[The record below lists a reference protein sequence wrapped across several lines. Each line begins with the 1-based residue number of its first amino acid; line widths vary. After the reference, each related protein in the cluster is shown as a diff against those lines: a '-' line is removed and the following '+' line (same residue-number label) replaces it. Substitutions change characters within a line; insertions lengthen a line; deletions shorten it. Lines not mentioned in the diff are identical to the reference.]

1 MAEGTIDKLQ
11 IVVTADTKQAETA
24 LEKLQKSL
32 QPLTDLTKKIGD
44 IDGIK
49 RFKKQTSSSSQSMAE
64 ISRLAENVSKGYQK
78 LGTTAGH
85 TAAEFAQLQSRMKEI
100 LPLLKDVHSYSEA
113 FSKAQNLGF
122 DIGEAG
128 RIANAWTKNNPTV
141 ETAKK
146 AKSAFVPLDEWRA
159 THKDTFSENMR
170 ATVEGT
176 LGVAK
181 NLVGAFT
188 QLAGL
193 SAKVAFNLGG
203 KAFESLKKAAASFR
217 QTVKNIAGSLTDR
230 LSKNI
235 KNFSDGFKKMA
246 QSFGRVLKY
255 KAISFVL
262 NQITAAISDGT
273 KNFYEYSR
281 AIGGDF
287 SKNLDNIAT
296 GLLYFKNSVGAAAA
310 PIINVLATAFDALI
324 DKIIEVI
331 NWFNQL
337 ISKLTGAS
345 TWTKAIRQQTTYA
358 EATTQA
364 ADATKRLLAGFD
376 ELNIIGSSSSAR
388 GTGTN
393 VGGMFE
399 EVALP
404 GGNLDFDFSAKNLAK
419 KLNEAIKNLDLTS
432 FTNSLTQKINS
443 ALMAI
448 NDFGRELDL
457 TDLGEGIAA
466 ALNDI
471 ITRINAE
478 DLGAAFAQKL
488 NTITEL
494 IGGFVSSFDWAGLGT
509 QIGTAVNGWF
519 SEINWQAI
527 GTTASD
533 TVKGIITTLDTAIT
547 TTDFSQIGNSFMT
560 MFNAIDWQGIS
571 DGLIQLVG
579 TDLINAA
586 NTLFGSFDW
595 AKAGESLGKAWN
607 AFVTLL
613 SDAIHNINWTGIGT
627 AASDV
632 INSAISTI
640 DWNATAQAISDG
652 VIGALDGLNT
662 ALANVNWQGFGDSI
676 GNFLANIDW
685 IGVFG
690 NLYQVLLNALN
701 GLTTSLAAGAGT
713 LIGNLFS
720 KIGNFF
726 SGGEDKIANKEAKSA
741 GEETTKSWAES
752 LSNAWHNSNLGMTVD
767 NIVNPFITS
776 FKSALG
782 INSPSTVMQE
792 LGEYTNAGLI
802 LGLED
807 NQKIFDTF
815 NNTTDGL
822 LTGISGFKSDLNNS
836 LDGVAY
842 TLGDGINNAGD
853 TATEGF
859 NSILRSANDF
869 AAEMAKI
876 TVTPQGDITKGISF
890 VSTYAGSINF
900 GRTSAII
907 SGIQNSTAR
916 SVANAVPQTNVNGNN
931 SEIVTELQK
940 LRKSVED
947 KESNVVIQPSAALG
961 RVNKRSE
968 ALLRTIIGD

>member
-32 QPLTDLTKKIGD
+32 QPLADLTKKIGD
-44 IDGIK
+44 IGGI
-49 RFKKQTSSSSQSMAE
+49 RALKKQTSSTSQSMAE
-64 ISRLAENVSKGYQK
+64 ISRLAENAAKGYQK
-78 LGTTAGH
+78 LGATAGH

-128 RIANAWTKNNPTV
+128 RIASAWSKSSPTV

-170 ATVEGT
+170 TAVEAT
-176 LGVAK
+176 LGIAK

-203 KAFESLKKAAASFR
+203 KAFETLKKAAASFR
-217 QTVKNIAGSLTDR
+217 QTIKNIAGSLTDR

-235 KNFSDGFKKMA
+235 KGFSDGFKKLA
-246 QSFGRVLKY
+246 LSFGRVLKF
-255 KAISFVL
+255 KVISFVL
-262 NQITAAISDGT
+262 NQISAAIKDGS
-273 KNFYEYSR
+273 KAFYEYSR

-310 PIINVLATAFDALI
+310 PIVNVIVPAFDALI
-324 DKIIEVI
+324 DKVVEAV

-376 ELNIIGSSSSAR
+376 ELNIIGSSS

-443 ALMAI
+443 ALTAI

-471 ITRINAE
+471 ISGINAE

-488 NTITEL
+488 NKITEL

-519 SEINWQAI
+519 SEINWQAV

-533 TVKGIITTLDTAIT
+533 TVKGVITALDTAIT
-547 TTDFSQIGNSFMT
+547 TTDFSQIGNSFKA
-560 MFNAIDWQGIS
+560 MFSAIDWQGIS

-586 NTLFGSFDW
+586 NTLFGSFEW
-595 AKAGESLGKAWN
+595 AKAGAAVGKAWN
-607 AFVTLL
+607 DFVSLL
-613 SDAIHNINWTGIGT
+613 SDTIHNINWTGVATAT
-627 AASDV
+627 AAV

-640 DWNATAQAISDG
+640 DWNATAKALSDG
-652 VIGALDGLNT
+652 VISALDGLNT
-662 ALANVNWQGFGDSI
+662 ALENVDWKAFGDSVA
-676 GNFLANIDW
+676 NFLCGVDW

-690 NLYQVLLNALN
+690 KLLEVMTNALN
-701 GLTTSLAAGAGT
+701 GLTSGLSRA
-713 LIGNLFS
+713 IGNIIASIFTGS
-720 KIGNFF
+720 
-726 SGGEDKIANKEAKSA
+726 SGGEDIQ
-741 GEETTKSWAES
+741 GEMSD
-752 LSNAWHNSNLGMTVD
+752 LGSDTSK
-767 NIVNPFITS
+767 S
-776 FKSALG
+776 FKDGLEMFWKNTPIGGFVEGIVKPLVGGFKDKLG
-782 INSPSTVMQE
+782 INSPSTVME
-792 LGEYTNAGLI
+792 EIGEYTNAGLV

-807 NQKIFDTF
+807 NQKIFDAF

-836 LDGVAY
+836 LDGVTY
-842 TLGDGINNAGD
+842 TLRDGIDNAGV
-853 TATEGF
+853 AAAEGF
-859 NSILRSANDF
+859 NAILRSANDF

-876 TVTPQGDITKGISF
+876 TVTPQGDITKGITF
-890 VSTYAGSINF
+890 TSTYAGSINF

-907 SGIQNSTAR
+907 SGIQNGTAR

-940 LRKSVED
+940 LRKTVED
-947 KESNVVIQPSAALG
+947 KENSVVIQPSAALG

>member
-32 QPLTDLTKKIGD
+32 QPLADLAKKIGD
-44 IDGIK
+44 IGGIK
-49 RFKKQTSSSSQSMAE
+49 ELKKQTSSSSQSMAE
-64 ISRLAENVSKGYQK
+64 ISRLAENAAKGYQR
-78 LGTTAGH
+78 LGATAGH

-146 AKSAFVPLDEWRA
+146 AKSAFVPLDEWRS

-170 ATVEGT
+170 TAVEGT
-176 LGVAK
+176 LGIAK

-203 KAFESLKKAAASFR
+203 KAFETLKKAAASFR
-217 QTVKNIAGSLTDR
+217 QTIKNIAGSLTDR

-235 KNFSDGFKKMA
+235 KGFSDGFKKLA
-246 QSFGRVLKY
+246 LSFGRVLKF
-255 KAISFVL
+255 KTIAFVL
-262 NQITAAISDGT
+262 NQISAAVKDGT
-273 KNFYEYSR
+273 KTFYEYSR

-296 GLLYFKNSVGAAAA
+296 GLLYFKNSVGAAVA
-310 PIINVLATAFDALI
+310 PIVNALAPAFDILI
-324 DKIIEVI
+324 DKVVEAV

-376 ELNIIGSSSSAR
+376 ELNIIGSSSK

-399 EVALP
+399 EVALT

-443 ALMAI
+443 ALTAI
-448 NDFGRELDL
+448 NDFGRELNL
-457 TDLGEGIAA
+457 TDLGEGIAV

-471 ITRINAE
+471 VNGINAE

-494 IGGFVSSFDWAGLGT
+494 IGGFVSSFDWAGMGT

-519 SEINWQAI
+519 SEINWQAV
-527 GTTASD
+527 GTTASG
-533 TVKGIITTLDTAIT
+533 TVRGVITALDTAIT
-547 TTDFSQIGNSFMT
+547 TTDFSQIGNSFEV
-560 MFNAIDWQGIS
+560 MFSAIDWQGIS

-586 NTLFGSFDW
+586 NTLFSSFEW
-595 AKAGESLGKAWN
+595 AKAGEAIGKTWNSL
-607 AFVTLL
+607 VTLL
-613 SDAIHNINWTGIGT
+613 SDTIHNINWTGVAT
-627 AASDV
+627 AAAAV

-640 DWNATAQAISDG
+640 DWNATAKALSDG
-652 VIGALDGLNT
+652 VISALDGLNT
-662 ALANVNWQGFGDSI
+662 ALENVDWKAFGDSVA
-676 GNFLANIDW
+676 NFLCGVDW

-690 NLYQVLLNALN
+690 KLLEVMTNSLN
-701 GLTTSLAAGAGT
+701 GLASGLSRAIGSTVAGIFTG
-713 LIGNLFS
+713 S
-720 KIGNFF
+720 
-726 SGGEDKIANKEAKSA
+726 SGGEDIQ
-741 GEETTKSWAES
+741 GEMSDIGNNTSK
-752 LSNAWHNSNLGMTVD
+752 
-767 NIVNPFITS
+767 S
-776 FKSALG
+776 FKDGLETYWKNTPIGGFIEGVVKPLVGGFKDRLG

-792 LGEYTNAGLI
+792 LGEYTNAGFV

-836 LDGVAY
+836 LDGVTY
-842 TLGDGINNAGD
+842 TLRDGINNAGD
-853 TATEGF
+853 TAAAGF

-876 TVTPQGDITKGISF
+876 TVTPQGDITKGITF
-890 VSTYAGSINF
+890 TSTYAGSINF

-916 SVANAVPQTNVNGNN
+916 SVSNAVPQTNVNGNN

-940 LRKSVED
+940 LRKTVED

>member
-32 QPLTDLTKKIGD
+32 QPLADLTKKIGD
-44 IDGIK
+44 IDVIK
-49 RFKKQTSSSSQSMAE
+49 GFKKQTSSSSQSMAE
-64 ISRLAENVSKGYQK
+64 ISRLAENAAKGYQK

-100 LPLLKDVHSYSEA
+100 LPLLKDVHSYSGV
-113 FSKAQNLGF
+113 FYKAQNLGF
-122 DIGEAG
+122 DVGEAG
-128 RIANAWTKNNPTV
+128 RIANAWTKSNPAV

-146 AKSAFVPLDEWRA
+146 AKSAFVPLDEWRS

-170 ATVEGT
+170 TAVEGT

-203 KAFESLKKAAASFR
+203 KAFETLKKAAASFR
-217 QTVKNIAGSLTDR
+217 QTIKNIAGSLTDR

-262 NQITAAISDGT
+262 NQISAALKDGT
-273 KNFYEYSR
+273 KSFYEYSR

-296 GLLYFKNSVGAAAA
+296 GLLYFKNSVGAAVA
-310 PIINVLATAFDALI
+310 PIVNALVPAFDIII
-324 DKIIEVI
+324 DKVVEAV

-376 ELNIIGSSSSAR
+376 ELNIIGSSSSK
-388 GTGTN
+388 GIGTN
-393 VGGMFE
+393 VGGMFQE
-399 EVALP
+399 LSLP

-432 FTNSLTQKINS
+432 FTNSLTQMIN
-443 ALMAI
+443 AVLMTI

-471 ITRINAE
+471 VNGINAE
-478 DLGAAFAQKL
+478 DLGSAFAQKL

-509 QIGTAVNGWF
+509 KIGTAVSGWF
-519 SEINWQAI
+519 SEINWQAV
-527 GTTASD
+527 GVAASGA
-533 TVKGIITTLDTAIT
+533 VMGVITTLDAAIT
-547 TTDFSQIGNSFMT
+547 TTDFSQIGSSFRA
-560 MFNAIDWQGIS
+560 MFSAIDWQGIS

-586 NTLFGSFDW
+586 NTLFGSFEW
-595 AKAGESLGKAWN
+595 AKAGEAIGKAWN
-607 AFVTLL
+607 SLVTLL
-613 SDAIHNINWTGIGT
+613 SDTIHNINWTGIGT
-627 AASDV
+627 AAAAV

-685 IGVFG
+685 TGVFG

-720 KIGNFF
+720 KIGNLF

-782 INSPSTVMQE
+782 INSPSTVME
-792 LGEYTNAGLI
+792 EIGEYTNAGLV

-807 NQKIFDTF
+807 NQKVFDAF
-815 NNTTDGL
+815 NNTADGL

-836 LDGVAY
+836 LDGVTY
-842 TLGDGINNAGD
+842 TLRDGINDAGD
-853 TATEGF
+853 TAAAGF

-876 TVTPQGDITKGISF
+876 TVTPQGDITKGITF
-890 VSTYAGSINF
+890 TSTYAGSINF

-916 SVANAVPQTNVNGNN
+916 SVANAVPQTNANGNN
-931 SEIVTELQK
+931 SEIVTELKK

>member
-32 QPLTDLTKKIGD
+32 QPLADLTKKIGD
-44 IDGIK
+44 IGGIK
-49 RFKKQTSSSSQSMAE
+49 ELKKQTSGSSQSMAE

-78 LGTTAGH
+78 LGAAAGH

-146 AKSAFVPLDEWRA
+146 AKSAFVPLDEWRS
-159 THKDTFSENMR
+159 THKDTFSENMKT
-170 ATVEGT
+170 AIQGT
-176 LGVAK
+176 LGIAK

-203 KAFESLKKAAASFR
+203 KAFETLKKAAASFR
-217 QTVKNIAGSLTDR
+217 QTIKNIAGSLTDR

-235 KNFSDGFKKMA
+235 KGFSDGFKKLA
-246 QSFGRVLKY
+246 LSFGRVLKY

-262 NQITAAISDGT
+262 NQISAAIKDGT

-310 PIINVLATAFDALI
+310 PIVNVLVPVFDTII
-324 DKIIEVI
+324 DKVVEAV

-376 ELNIIGSSSSAR
+376 ELNIIGSGSKE
-388 GTGTN
+388 TGTN

-443 ALMAI
+443 ALTAI

-457 TDLGEGIAA
+457 TDLGEGIAVS
-466 ALNDI
+466 LNDI
-471 ITRINAE
+471 VNGINAE
-478 DLGAAFAQKL
+478 DLGTAFAQKL

-494 IGGFVSSFDWAGLGT
+494 IGGFVSSFDWAGMGT

-519 SEINWQAI
+519 SEINWQAV

-533 TVKGIITTLDTAIT
+533 TVKGVITALDAAIT
-547 TTDFSQIGNSFMT
+547 TTDFSQIGNSFKA
-560 MFNAIDWQGIS
+560 MFSAIDWQGIS

-586 NTLFGSFDW
+586 NTLFGSFEW
-595 AKAGESLGKAWN
+595 AKAGESIGKAWN
-607 AFVTLL
+607 ALVTLL
-613 SDAIHNINWTGIGT
+613 SDTIHNINWTGIGT
-627 AASDV
+627 AAAAV

-640 DWNATAQAISDG
+640 DWNATAKALSDG
-652 VIGALDGLNT
+652 VISALDGLNT
-662 ALANVNWQGFGDSI
+662 ALENVDWKAFGDSVA
-676 GNFLANIDW
+676 NFLCGVDWLNI
-685 IGVFG
+685 FG
-690 NLYQVLLNALN
+690 KLLAVMTNALN
-701 GLTTSLAAGAGT
+701 GLASGLSRA
-713 LIGNLFS
+713 IGNIIASIFTGS
-720 KIGNFF
+720 
-726 SGGEDKIANKEAKSA
+726 SGGEDIQ
-741 GEETTKSWAES
+741 GEMSD
-752 LSNAWHNSNLGMTVD
+752 LGSDTSK
-767 NIVNPFITS
+767 S
-776 FKSALG
+776 FKDGLEMFWKNSPIGGFVEGIVKPLIGGFEDKLG
-782 INSPSTVMQE
+782 INSPSTVME
-792 LGEYTNAGLI
+792 EIGEYTNAGLV

-836 LDGVAY
+836 LDGVTY
-842 TLGDGINNAGD
+842 TLRDGINNAGD

-876 TVTPQGDITKGISF
+876 TVTPRGDIATGISF
-890 VSTYAGSINF
+890 TSTYAGSINF

-968 ALLRTIIGD
+968 ALLRTIMGD

>member
-32 QPLTDLTKKIGD
+32 QPLADLTKKIGD
-44 IDGIK
+44 IDSIK
-49 RFKKQTSSSSQSMAE
+49 ALKKQTSNTSQSMVE
-64 ISRLAENVSKGYQK
+64 ISRLAENAAKSYKK

-100 LPLLKDVHSYSEA
+100 LPLLKDVHSYSDA
-113 FSKAQNLGF
+113 FSKAQDLGF

-128 RIANAWTKNNPTV
+128 RIASAWVKNNPTV

-146 AKSAFVPLDEWRA
+146 AKSAFVPLDEWRS

-170 ATVEGT
+170 TAVGDT
-176 LGVAK
+176 LGIAK

-203 KAFESLKKAAASFR
+203 KAFETLKKAAASFR
-217 QTVKNIAGSLTDR
+217 QTIKNIAGSLTDR

-235 KNFSDGFKKMA
+235 KGFSDGFKKLA

-255 KAISFVL
+255 KVVSFIL
-262 NQITAAISDGT
+262 NQISAAIKVGT
-273 KNFYEYSR
+273 KSFYEYSR

-296 GLLYFKNSVGAAAA
+296 GLLYFKNSVGAAVA
-310 PIINVLATAFDALI
+310 PIVNVITPAIDVLI
-324 DKIIEVI
+324 DKVVEAV

-376 ELNIIGSSSSAR
+376 ELNIIGTSSNSKA
-388 GTGTN
+388 TGTN
-393 VGGMFE
+393 VGGVFE
-399 EVALP
+399 EVALS

-432 FTNSLTQKINS
+432 FTNSLTQKINT
-443 ALMAI
+443 ALKAI
-448 NDFGRELDL
+448 IDFGRELDL
-457 TDLGEGIAA
+457 TDLGEGVAA
-466 ALNDI
+466 SLNDVI
-471 ITRINAE
+471 SGINAE
-478 DLGAAFAQKL
+478 DLGAAFAQKF

-509 QIGTAVNGWF
+509 KIGTAVNGWF
-519 SEINWQAI
+519 SEINWQAV
-527 GTTASD
+527 GAAASD
-533 TVKGIITTLDTAIT
+533 TAAGVITTLDAAIT
-547 TTDFSQIGNSFMT
+547 TTDFSQIGSAFVA
-560 MFNAIDWQGIS
+560 MFSAIDWQGIS

-586 NTLFGSFDW
+586 NTLFGTFSW

-607 AFVTLL
+607 ALAALL
-613 SDAIHNINWTGIGT
+613 TDMIHNINWTGIAT
-627 AASDV
+627 AAADV

-640 DWNATAQAISDG
+640 DWNATAKALSDG
-652 VIGALDGLNT
+652 VISALSGLNT
-662 ALANVNWQGFGDSI
+662 ALANVDWEAFGDSVAD
-676 GNFLANIDW
+676 FLCGIDW
-685 IGVFG
+685 VGVF
-690 NLYQVLLNALN
+690 NELLGVMTNSLN
-701 GLTTSLAAGAGT
+701 GLASGLSRAIGSTVAGIFTG
-713 LIGNLFS
+713 S
-720 KIGNFF
+720 
-726 SGGEDKIANKEAKSA
+726 SGGEDIQ
-741 GEETTKSWAES
+741 GE
-752 LSNAWHNSNLGMTVD
+752 MTD
-767 NIVNPFITS
+767 IGNNTSKS
-776 FKSALG
+776 FKDGLETYWENTPIGGFIEGVVKPLVGGFKDRLG
-782 INSPSTVMQE
+782 INSPSTVME
-792 LGEYTNAGLI
+792 EIGEYTNAGLV

-807 NQKIFDTF
+807 NQKIFAAFSD
-815 NNTTDGL
+815 TTDGL

-836 LDGVAY
+836 LDGVTY
-842 TLGDGINNAGD
+842 TLRDGINNAGD
-853 TATEGF
+853 VAAAGF
-859 NSILRSANDF
+859 NAILRSANDF

-876 TVTPQGDITKGISF
+876 TVTPQGDITKGITF
-890 VSTYAGSINF
+890 TSTYAGSINF

-916 SVANAVPQTNVNGNN
+916 SVSNAVPQTNANGNN

-940 LRKSVED
+940 LRKTVED

>member
-32 QPLTDLTKKIGD
+32 QPLADLTKKIGD
-44 IDGIK
+44 IGGIK
-49 RFKKQTSSSSQSMAE
+49 ELKKQTSSSSQSMAE

-78 LGTTAGH
+78 LGTAAGH

-128 RIANAWTKNNPTV
+128 RIASAWSKSSPTV

-146 AKSAFVPLDEWRA
+146 AKSAFVPLDEWRK

-170 ATVEGT
+170 TAVEGT
-176 LGVAK
+176 LGIAK

-203 KAFESLKKAAASFR
+203 KAFETLKKAAASFR
-217 QTVKNIAGSLTDR
+217 QTIKNIAGSLTDR

-235 KNFSDGFKKMA
+235 KGFSDGFKKLA
-246 QSFGRVLKY
+246 LSFGRVLKF
-255 KAISFVL
+255 KTIAFVL
-262 NQITAAISDGT
+262 NQISAAVKDGT
-273 KNFYEYSR
+273 KTFYEYSR

-296 GLLYFKNSVGAAAA
+296 GLLYFKNSVGAAVA
-310 PIINVLATAFDALI
+310 PIVNALAPAFDILI
-324 DKIIEVI
+324 DKVVEAV

-376 ELNIIGSSSSAR
+376 ELNIIGSSAR
-388 GTGTN
+388 ETGTN

-399 EVALP
+399 EVSLP

-478 DLGAAFAQKL
+478 DLGAAFAQKF

-509 QIGTAVNGWF
+509 QIGLSINGWF
-519 SEINWQAI
+519 SEINWQAV
-527 GTTASD
+527 GTAASGAVMGVITA
-533 TVKGIITTLDTAIT
+533 LDTAIT
-547 TTDFSQIGNSFMT
+547 TTDFSQIGNSFKA
-560 MFNAIDWQGIS
+560 MFSAIDWQGIS

-586 NTLFGSFDW
+586 NTLFGSFEW
-595 AKAGESLGKAWN
+595 AKAGEAIGKTWN
-607 AFVTLL
+607 ALVTLL
-613 SDAIHNINWTGIGT
+613 SDTIHNINWTGVAT
-627 AASDV
+627 AAAAV

-640 DWNATAQAISDG
+640 DWNATAKALSDG
-652 VIGALDGLNT
+652 VISALSGLNT
-662 ALANVNWQGFGDSI
+662 ALANVDWEAFGDSVAD
-676 GNFLANIDW
+676 FLCGIDW
-685 IGVFG
+685 LGVFG
-690 NLYQVLLNALN
+690 ELLGVMTNSLNVLAS
-701 GLTTSLAAGAGT
+701 GLSRAIGSTVAGIFTG
-713 LIGNLFS
+713 S
-720 KIGNFF
+720 
-726 SGGEDKIANKEAKSA
+726 SGGEDIQ
-741 GEETTKSWAES
+741 GEMSDIGNNTSK
-752 LSNAWHNSNLGMTVD
+752 
-767 NIVNPFITS
+767 S
-776 FKSALG
+776 FKDGLETYWKNTPIGGFIEGVVKPLVGGFKDRLG

-792 LGEYTNAGLI
+792 LGEYTNAGFV

-836 LDGVAY
+836 LDGVTY
-842 TLGDGINNAGD
+842 TLRDGINHAGVA
-853 TATEGF
+853 ATEEF
-859 NSILRSANDF
+859 NAILRSANDF

-876 TVTPQGDITKGISF
+876 TVTPQGDITKGITF
-890 VSTYAGSINF
+890 TSTYAGSINF

-907 SGIQNSTAR
+907 SGIQNGTAR

-940 LRKSVED
+940 LRKTVED
-947 KESNVVIQPSAALG
+947 KENSVVIQPSAALG

>member
-32 QPLTDLTKKIGD
+32 QPLADLTKKIGD
-44 IDGIK
+44 IDVIK
-49 RFKKQTSSSSQSMAE
+49 GFKKQTSSTSQGMAE
-64 ISRLAENVSKGYQK
+64 ISRLAENAAKGYQK
-78 LGTTAGH
+78 LGATAGH

-100 LPLLKDVHSYSEA
+100 LPLLKDVHSYSDA
-113 FSKAQNLGF
+113 FSKAQDLGF

-128 RIANAWTKNNPTV
+128 RIANAWTKSNPAV

-146 AKSAFVPLDEWRA
+146 AKSAFVPLDEWRS
-159 THKDTFSENMR
+159 THRDTFSEGMR
-170 ATVEGT
+170 TAVEGT
-176 LGVAK
+176 LGIAK

-203 KAFESLKKAAASFR
+203 KAFETFKKAAASFR
-217 QTVKNIAGSLTDR
+217 QTIKNIAGSLTDR
-230 LSKNI
+230 LSKNV
-235 KNFSDGFKKMA
+235 KGFSGNFKKLA

-255 KAISFVL
+255 KAVSFVL
-262 NQITAAISDGT
+262 NQISAAIKDGT
-273 KNFYEYSR
+273 KVFYEYSR

-296 GLLYFKNSVGAAAA
+296 GLLYFKNSVGAAVA
-310 PIINVLATAFDALI
+310 PIVNVLVPAFDALI
-324 DKIIEVI
+324 DKVVEVI

-376 ELNIIGSSSSAR
+376 ELNIIGTSSSSK

-399 EVALP
+399 EVALT

-432 FTNSLTQKINS
+432 FTNSLTQKINT
-443 ALMAI
+443 ALTAI

-457 TDLGEGIAA
+457 TDLGKKVAMS
-466 ALNDI
+466 LNDI
-471 ITRINAE
+471 VNGINAE
-478 DLGAAFAQKL
+478 DLGTAFAQKL

-509 QIGTAVNGWF
+509 RIGISISGWF
-519 SEINWQAI
+519 SEINWQAV
-527 GTTASD
+527 GVAASGA
-533 TVKGIITTLDTAIT
+533 VMGVITTLDTAIT
-547 TTDFSQIGNSFMT
+547 TTDFSQIGSSFKA
-560 MFNAIDWQGIS
+560 MFSAIDWQGIS

-586 NTLFGSFDW
+586 NTLFGTFSW
-595 AKAGESLGKAWN
+595 AKAGESLGKTWN
-607 AFVTLL
+607 AFITLM
-613 SDAIHNINWTGIGT
+613 SDTIHNINWTGIAT
-627 AASDV
+627 SAADV

-640 DWNATAQAISDG
+640 DWNATAKALSDG
-652 VIGALDGLNT
+652 VISALSGLNT
-662 ALANVNWQGFGDSI
+662 ALANVDWEAFGDSVAD
-676 GNFLANIDW
+676 FLCGIDW
-685 IGVFG
+685 VGVF
-690 NLYQVLLNALN
+690 NELLGVMTNSLN
-701 GLTTSLAAGAGT
+701 GLASGLSRAIGSTVAGIFTG
-713 LIGNLFS
+713 S
-720 KIGNFF
+720 
-726 SGGEDKIANKEAKSA
+726 SGGEDIQ
-741 GEETTKSWAES
+741 GE
-752 LSNAWHNSNLGMTVD
+752 MTD
-767 NIVNPFITS
+767 IGNNTSKS
-776 FKSALG
+776 FKDGLETYWKNTPIGGFIEGVVKPLVGGFKDRLG
-782 INSPSTVMQE
+782 INSPSTVME
-792 LGEYTNAGLI
+792 EIGEYTNAGLV

-836 LDGVAY
+836 LDGVTY
-842 TLGDGINNAGD
+842 TLRDGINNAGD
-853 TATEGF
+853 TAAAGF
-859 NSILRSANDF
+859 NAILRSANNF
-869 AAEMAKI
+869 AMEMAKI

-940 LRKSVED
+940 LRKTVED

>member
-32 QPLTDLTKKIGD
+32 QPFADFAKKMSNVG
-44 IDGIK
+44 GIK
-49 RFKKQTSSSSQSMAE
+49 ELKKQTSSTSQSMAE
-64 ISRLAENVSKGYQK
+64 ISRLAENAAKSYKK

-100 LPLLKDVHSYSEA
+100 LPLLKDVHSYSDA
-113 FSKAQNLGF
+113 FSKAQDLGF

-128 RIANAWTKNNPTV
+128 RIANVWSKNNPTV

-146 AKSAFVPLDEWRA
+146 AKSAFVPLDEWRS
-159 THKDTFSENMR
+159 THRDTFSEGMR
-170 ATVEGT
+170 TAVEDT

-203 KAFESLKKAAASFR
+203 KAFETFKKAAASFR

-246 QSFGRVLKY
+246 QSFGRVLKF
-255 KAISFVL
+255 KVVSFIL
-262 NQITAAISDGT
+262 NQISAAIEDGV
-273 KNFYEYSR
+273 KSFYEYSR

-310 PIINVLATAFDALI
+310 PIINVLATAFDVLI

-376 ELNIIGSSSSAR
+376 ELNIIGSSSR
-388 GTGTN
+388 TGTN
-393 VGGMFE
+393 AGSMFE

-443 ALMAI
+443 ALMAV

-457 TDLGEGIAA
+457 TDLGEGIAVS
-466 ALNDI
+466 LNDI
-471 ITRINAE
+471 VNGINAE

-494 IGGFVSSFDWAGLGT
+494 IGGFVSSFDWAGMGT
-509 QIGTAVNGWF
+509 QIGTAINGWF
-519 SEINWQAI
+519 SEINWQAVGAAASGAVRGVI
-527 GTTASD
+527 TA
-533 TVKGIITTLDTAIT
+533 LDTAIT
-547 TTDFSQIGNSFMT
+547 TTDFSQIGSSFEA
-560 MFNAIDWQGIS
+560 MFSAIDWQGIS

-595 AKAGESLGKAWN
+595 AKAGEAIGKAWN
-607 AFVTLL
+607 ALAALL
-613 SDAIHNINWTGIGT
+613 TDTIHNINWTGIAT
-627 AASDV
+627 SAADV

-640 DWNATAQAISDG
+640 DWNATAKALSDG
-652 VIGALDGLNT
+652 VISALSGLNT
-662 ALANVNWQGFGDSI
+662 ALANVDWEAFGDSVAD
-676 GNFLANIDW
+676 FLCGIDW
-685 IGVFG
+685 VGVF
-690 NLYQVLLNALN
+690 NELLGVMTNSLN
-701 GLTTSLAAGAGT
+701 GLASGLSRAIGSTVAGIFTG
-713 LIGNLFS
+713 S
-720 KIGNFF
+720 
-726 SGGEDKIANKEAKSA
+726 SGGEDIQGEMTDVGNNTSA
-741 GEETTKSWAES
+741 AFKDGLETYWKNTPI
-752 LSNAWHNSNLGMTVD
+752 GG
-767 NIVNPFITS
+767 FIEGVVKPLVGG
-776 FKSALG
+776 FKDRLG
-782 INSPSTVMQE
+782 INSPSTVME
-792 LGEYTNAGLI
+792 EIGEYTNAGLV

-807 NQKIFDTF
+807 NQKVFDTF

-836 LDGVAY
+836 LDGVTY
-842 TLGDGINNAGD
+842 TLRDSINDAGD
-853 TATEGF
+853 TAAAGF

-876 TVTPQGDITKGISF
+876 TVTPQGDITKGITF
-890 VSTYAGSINF
+890 TSTYAGNINF

-931 SEIVTELQK
+931 SEIVAELQK

>member
-32 QPLTDLTKKIGD
+32 QPLADFAKKMSDIG
-44 IDGIK
+44 GIK
-49 RFKKQTSSSSQSMAE
+49 ELKKQTSSTSQSMAE
-64 ISRLAENVSKGYQK
+64 ISRLAENAAKGYQK
-78 LGTTAGH
+78 LGTTTGH
-85 TAAEFAQLQSRMKEI
+85 TAAEFAKLQSRMKEI

-122 DIGEAG
+122 DVGEAG
-128 RIANAWTKNNPTV
+128 RIANAWTKSNPAV

-146 AKSAFVPLDEWRA
+146 AKSAFVPLDEWRS
-159 THKDTFSENMR
+159 THRDTFSEGMR
-170 ATVEGT
+170 TAVEGT

-193 SAKVAFNLGG
+193 SAKVALNLGG

-246 QSFGRVLKY
+246 QSFGRVLKF
-255 KAISFVL
+255 KVISFVL

-287 SKNLDNIAT
+287 SKNLDSIAT

-310 PIINVLATAFDALI
+310 PIVNALAPAFDILI
-324 DKIIEVI
+324 DKVAEAV

-376 ELNIIGSSSSAR
+376 ELNIIGSSSK

-393 VGGMFE
+393 VGGMFD
-399 EVALP
+399 EVTLP

-443 ALMAI
+443 ALTAI

-457 TDLGEGIAA
+457 TDLGEGIAVS
-466 ALNDI
+466 LNDI
-471 ITRINAE
+471 VNGINAE
-478 DLGAAFAQKL
+478 DLGTAFAQKL

-509 QIGTAVNGWF
+509 QIGIAVNGWF

-533 TVKGIITTLDTAIT
+533 TVKGIITTLDAAIT
-547 TTDFSQIGNSFMT
+547 TTDFSQIGSSFKA

-586 NTLFGSFDW
+586 NTLFGSFEW
-595 AKAGESLGKAWN
+595 AKAVEAIGKAWN
-607 AFVTLL
+607 ALATFITLT
-613 SDAIHNINWTGIGT
+613 IHNINWTGIGT
-627 AASDV
+627 AAADV

-640 DWNATAQAISDG
+640 DWNATAKALSDG
-652 VIGALDGLNT
+652 VISALSGLNT
-662 ALANVNWQGFGDSI
+662 ALANVDWEAFGDSVAD
-676 GNFLANIDW
+676 FLYGIDW
-685 IGVFG
+685 VGVF
-690 NLYQVLLNALN
+690 NELLGVMTNSLN
-701 GLTTSLAAGAGT
+701 GLASGLSRAIGSTVAGIFTG
-713 LIGNLFS
+713 S
-720 KIGNFF
+720 
-726 SGGEDKIANKEAKSA
+726 SGGEDIQ
-741 GEETTKSWAES
+741 GE
-752 LSNAWHNSNLGMTVD
+752 MTD
-767 NIVNPFITS
+767 IGNNTSKS
-776 FKSALG
+776 FKDGLETYWKNTPIGGFIEGVVKPLVGGFKDRLG
-782 INSPSTVMQE
+782 INSPSTVME
-792 LGEYTNAGLI
+792 EIGEYTNAGLV

-836 LDGVAY
+836 LDGVTY
-842 TLGDGINNAGD
+842 TLRDGINN
-853 TATEGF
+853 TADAAAAGF
-859 NSILRSANDF
+859 NRILRSANDF

-876 TVTPQGDITKGISF
+876 TVTPQGDITKGITF
-890 VSTYAGSINF
+890 TSTYAGSINF

-907 SGIQNSTAR
+907 SGIQNGTAR

-931 SEIVTELQK
+931 SDIVTELQK

-947 KESNVVIQPSAALG
+947 KENTVVIQPSAALG

>member
-32 QPLTDLTKKIGD
+32 QPLADFAKKMSDIG
-44 IDGIK
+44 GIK
-49 RFKKQTSSSSQSMAE
+49 ELKKQTSSTSQSMAE
-64 ISRLAENVSKGYQK
+64 ISRLAENAAKGYQK

-100 LPLLKDVHSYSEA
+100 LPLLKDVHSYSDA
-113 FSKAQNLGF
+113 FSKAQDLGF

-128 RIANAWTKNNPTV
+128 RIANAWTKSNPTV

-146 AKSAFVPLDEWRA
+146 AKSAFVPLDEWRS

-170 ATVEGT
+170 TAVEGT

-246 QSFGRVLKY
+246 QSFGRVLKF
-255 KAISFVL
+255 KVVSFIL
-262 NQITAAISDGT
+262 NQITAAIEGGV

-310 PIINVLATAFDALI
+310 PIVNTIVPALDILI
-324 DKIIEVI
+324 DKIVETV

-376 ELNIIGSSSSAR
+376 ELNIIGSSSK

-443 ALMAI
+443 ALTAI

-457 TDLGEGIAA
+457 TDLGEKVAVS
-466 ALNDI
+466 LNDI
-471 ITRINAE
+471 VNGINAE

-494 IGGFVSSFDWAGLGT
+494 IGGFVSSFDWAGMGT
-509 QIGTAVNGWF
+509 QIGLSINGWF
-519 SEINWQAI
+519 GEINWQAV

-533 TVKGIITTLDTAIT
+533 TVKGVITTLDAAIT
-547 TTDFSQIGNSFMT
+547 TTDFSQIGSSFKA
-560 MFNAIDWQGIS
+560 MFSAIDWQGIS

-579 TDLINAA
+579 ESIVNAA
-586 NTLFGSFDW
+586 NTLFGSFEW
-595 AKAGESLGKAWN
+595 AKAGETVGKAWN
-607 AFVTLL
+607 SLVTLL
-613 SDAIHNINWTGIGT
+613 SDTIHNINWTGIGT
-627 AASDV
+627 AVAGV
-632 INSAISTI
+632 VNSAISTI
-640 DWNATAQAISDG
+640 DWNATAKALSDG
-652 VIGALDGLNT
+652 IISALDGLNT
-662 ALANVNWQGFGDSI
+662 ALENVDWKAFGDSVA
-676 GNFLANIDW
+676 NFLCGVDW
-685 IGVFG
+685 IGVFSK
-690 NLYQVLLNALN
+690 LIEVMTNALN
-701 GLTTSLAAGAGT
+701 GLTSGLSRA
-713 LIGNLFS
+713 IGNIIASIFTGS
-720 KIGNFF
+720 
-726 SGGEDKIANKEAKSA
+726 SGGEDIQ
-741 GEETTKSWAES
+741 GEMSDIGNNTSK
-752 LSNAWHNSNLGMTVD
+752 
-767 NIVNPFITS
+767 S
-776 FKSALG
+776 FKDGLEMYWKNTPIGGFIEGIVKPLVGGFEDKLG
-782 INSPSTVMQE
+782 INSPSTVME
-792 LGEYTNAGLI
+792 EIGEYTNAGLV

-815 NNTTDGL
+815 CNTTDGL

-836 LDGVAY
+836 LDGVTY
-842 TLGDGINNAGD
+842 TLRDGINNAGD

-859 NSILRSANDF
+859 NAILRSANDF

-876 TVTPQGDITKGISF
+876 TVTPQGDITKGITF
-890 VSTYAGSINF
+890 TSTYAGSINF

-940 LRKSVED
+940 LRKTVED
-947 KESNVVIQPSAALG
+947 KENSVVIQPSAALG

-968 ALLRTIIGD
+968 ALLRTITGD

>member
-32 QPLTDLTKKIGD
+32 QPLADFAKKMSDIG
-44 IDGIK
+44 GIK
-49 RFKKQTSSSSQSMAE
+49 ELKKQTSSTSQSMAE
-64 ISRLAENVSKGYQK
+64 ISRLAENAAKGYQK
-78 LGTTAGH
+78 LGTTTGH
-85 TAAEFAQLQSRMKEI
+85 TAAEFAKLQSRMKEI

-122 DIGEAG
+122 DVGEAG
-128 RIANAWTKNNPTV
+128 RIANAWTKSNPAV

-146 AKSAFVPLDEWRA
+146 AKSAFVPLDEWRS
-159 THKDTFSENMR
+159 THRDTFSEGMKT
-170 ATVEGT
+170 AVEGT

-235 KNFSDGFKKMA
+235 KNFSDGFKKLA

-255 KAISFVL
+255 KTISFIL
-262 NQITAAISDGT
+262 NQISAAIKDGT

-310 PIINVLATAFDALI
+310 PIANVIASAFDAII

-376 ELNIIGSSSSAR
+376 ELNIIGSSK

-399 EVALP
+399 EVTLP

-419 KLNEAIKNLDLTS
+419 KLNEAIKKIDLTS
-432 FTNSLTQKINS
+432 FTNSLTQKINA
-443 ALMAI
+443 ALKAI

-457 TDLGEGIAA
+457 TDLGKKVAMS
-466 ALNDI
+466 LNDI
-471 ITRINAE
+471 VNGINAE
-478 DLGAAFAQKL
+478 DLGTAFAQKL

-494 IGGFVSSFDWAGLGT
+494 IGGFVSSFDWAGMGT
-509 QIGTAVNGWF
+509 QIGTAVTGWF
-519 SEINWQAI
+519 SEINWQAVGAI
-527 GTTASD
+527 ASN
-533 TVKGIITTLDTAIT
+533 TMKGVITTLDAAIT
-547 TTDFSQIGNSFMT
+547 TTDFSQIGSSFKA
-560 MFNAIDWQGIS
+560 MFSAIDWQGIS

-586 NTLFGSFDW
+586 NTLFGSFEW

-607 AFVTLL
+607 ALAGLL
-613 SDAIHNINWTGIGT
+613 SDTIHNINWTGIAIAT
-627 AASDV
+627 AGV

-652 VIGALDGLNT
+652 VIGALDGLKT

-685 IGVFG
+685 TGVFG

-752 LSNAWHNSNLGMTVD
+752 LSDAWHNSNLGMTVD

-782 INSPSTVMQE
+782 INSPSTVME
-792 LGEYTNAGLI
+792 EIGEYTNAGLV

-815 NNTTDGL
+815 DSTTDGL

-836 LDGVAY
+836 LDGVTY
-842 TLGDGINNAGD
+842 TLRDGINNAGD
-853 TATEGF
+853 TAAAGF

-876 TVTPQGDITKGISF
+876 TVTPHGDITNGLTF
-890 VSTYAGSINF
+890 TSTYAGSINF

-968 ALLRTIIGD
+968 ALLRTIMGD

>member
-32 QPLTDLTKKIGD
+32 QPLADLTKKIGD
-44 IDGIK
+44 IGGIK
-49 RFKKQTSSSSQSMAE
+49 ELKKQTSSTSQSMAE
-64 ISRLAENVSKGYQK
+64 ISRLAENAAKGYQK
-78 LGTTAGH
+78 LGATAGH

-122 DIGEAG
+122 DIGGAG
-128 RIANAWTKNNPTV
+128 KIAYAWTKNNPTV

-146 AKSAFVPLDEWRA
+146 AKSAFVPLDEWRK

-170 ATVEGT
+170 TAVEGT
-176 LGVAK
+176 LGIAK

-203 KAFESLKKAAASFR
+203 KAFETLKKAAASFR
-217 QTVKNIAGSLTDR
+217 QTIKNIAGSLTDR

-235 KNFSDGFKKMA
+235 KKFSDSFKKLA
-246 QSFGRVLKY
+246 LSFGRVLKY

-262 NQITAAISDGT
+262 NQISAAIRDGA

-296 GLLYFKNSVGAAAA
+296 GLLYFKNSVGAAVA
-310 PIINVLATAFDALI
+310 PIVNVFVPAFDVII
-324 DKIIEVI
+324 DKVAETI
-331 NWFNQL
+331 NWFNLL

-376 ELNIIGSSSSAR
+376 ELNIIGSSSK

-399 EVALP
+399 EVTLP

-432 FTNSLTQKINS
+432 FTNSLTKKINT
-443 ALMAI
+443 ALTAI

-457 TDLGEGIAA
+457 TDLGEEIAVS
-466 ALNDI
+466 LNDI
-471 ITRINAE
+471 VNGINAE

-494 IGGFVSSFDWAGLGT
+494 IGGFVSSFDWAGMGT

-519 SEINWQAI
+519 SEINWQAV
-527 GTTASD
+527 GATASA
-533 TVKGIITTLDTAIT
+533 TTRGIITTLDAAIT
-547 TTDFSQIGNSFMT
+547 TTDFSQIGSSFKA
-560 MFNAIDWQGIS
+560 MFSAIDWQGIS

-586 NTLFGSFDW
+586 NTLFGTFSW
-595 AKAGESLGKAWN
+595 AKVGESLGKAWN
-607 AFVTLL
+607 SFVTLM
-613 SDAIHNINWTGIGT
+613 SDTVHNINWTAIGT
-627 AASDV
+627 AAADV

-685 IGVFG
+685 TGVFG

-720 KIGNFF
+720 KIGNLF

-752 LSNAWHNSNLGMTVD
+752 LSDAWHNSNLGMTVD

-776 FKSALG
+776 FESALG

-792 LGEYTNAGLI
+792 LGEYTNAGFV

-836 LDGVAY
+836 LDGVTY
-842 TLGDGINNAGD
+842 TLRDGINNAGD
-853 TATEGF
+853 TAAAGF
-859 NSILRSANDF
+859 NSILRSANAF
-869 AAEMAKI
+869 AAEMTKI
-876 TVTPQGDITKGISF
+876 TVTPHGDITKGITF
-890 VSTYAGSINF
+890 TSTYAGSINF

-916 SVANAVPQTNVNGNN
+916 SVANAVPQTNANGNN

-947 KESNVVIQPSAALG
+947 KESKVVIQPSAALG

-968 ALLRTIIGD
+968 ALLRTITGD

>member
-1 MAEGTIDKLQ
+1 MAEGTIDKLN

-32 QPLTDLTKKIGD
+32 QPLADLAKKIGD
-44 IDGIK
+44 IGGIK
-49 RFKKQTSSSSQSMAE
+49 ELKKQTSSTSQSMAE
-64 ISRLAENVSKGYQK
+64 ISRLAENAAKGYQK

-122 DIGEAG
+122 DVGEAG
-128 RIANAWTKNNPTV
+128 RIANAWTKSNPAV

-146 AKSAFVPLDEWRA
+146 AKSAFVPLDEWRS
-159 THKDTFSENMR
+159 THRDTFSEGMK
-170 ATVEGT
+170 TVVEGT

-230 LSKNI
+230 LSKNV
-235 KNFSDGFKKMA
+235 KNFSDGFKKLA

-255 KAISFVL
+255 KTISFIL
-262 NQITAAISDGT
+262 NQISAAIKDGT

-296 GLLYFKNSVGAAAA
+296 GLLYFKNSVGAAVA
-310 PIINVLATAFDALI
+310 PIVNIIVPAFDIII
-324 DKIIEVI
+324 DEIVETV

-376 ELNIIGSSSSAR
+376 ELNIIGSFTNSKE
-388 GTGTN
+388 TGTN

-399 EVALP
+399 EVNLP

-443 ALMAI
+443 ASAAI
-448 NDFGRELDL
+448 NNFGRELDL

-471 ITRINAE
+471 ISGINAE

-509 QIGTAVNGWF
+509 KIGLSIDAWF
-519 SEINWQAI
+519 REIDWQAV
-527 GTTASD
+527 GAAASGAV
-533 TVKGIITTLDTAIT
+533 TGIITTLDAAIT
-547 TTDFSQIGNSFMT
+547 TTDFSQIGNSFKA
-560 MFNAIDWQGIS
+560 MFSAIDWQGIS

-586 NTLFGSFDW
+586 NTLFGSFEW

-607 AFVTLL
+607 SFVTFM
-613 SDAIHNINWTGIGT
+613 SDTIHNINWTGVAT
-627 AASDV
+627 AAANV
-632 INSAISTI
+632 INGAISTI

-685 IGVFG
+685 TGVFG

-752 LSNAWHNSNLGMTVD
+752 LSDAWHNSNLGMTVD

-792 LGEYTNAGLI
+792 LGEYTNAGLV

-836 LDGVAY
+836 LDGVTY
-842 TLGDGINNAGD
+842 TLRDGINNAGD

-876 TVTPQGDITKGISF
+876 TVTPRGDIATGISF
-890 VSTYAGSINF
+890 TSTYAGSINF

>member
-32 QPLTDLTKKIGD
+32 QPLADLTKKIGD
-44 IDGIK
+44 IGGIK
-49 RFKKQTSSSSQSMAE
+49 ELKKQTSSSSQSMAE

-78 LGTTAGH
+78 LGAAAGH

-146 AKSAFVPLDEWRA
+146 AKSAFVPLDEWRS

-170 ATVEGT
+170 TAVEGT
-176 LGVAK
+176 LGIAK

-203 KAFESLKKAAASFR
+203 KAFETLKKAAASFR
-217 QTVKNIAGSLTDR
+217 QTIKNIAGSLTDR
-230 LSKNI
+230 LSKSI
-235 KNFSDGFKKMA
+235 KGFSDGFKKLA

-262 NQITAAISDGT
+262 NQISAALKDGT

-310 PIINVLATAFDALI
+310 PIVNALAPAFDILI
-324 DKIIEVI
+324 DKVVEAV

-376 ELNIIGSSSSAR
+376 ELNIIGSSSSSK

-443 ALMAI
+443 ALTAI

-457 TDLGEGIAA
+457 TDFGEKVAMS
-466 ALNDI
+466 LNDI
-471 ITRINAE
+471 VNGINAE

-494 IGGFVSSFDWAGLGT
+494 IGGFVSSFDWAGMGT

-519 SEINWQAI
+519 SEINWQAV

-533 TVKGIITTLDTAIT
+533 TVKGVITALDTAIT
-547 TTDFSQIGNSFMT
+547 TTDFSQIGNSFKA
-560 MFNAIDWQGIS
+560 MFSAIDWQGIS

-586 NTLFGSFDW
+586 NTLFGTFSW
-595 AKAGESLGKAWN
+595 VKAGESLGKAWN
-607 AFVTLL
+607 FLVTLL
-613 SDAIHNINWTGIGT
+613 SDTVHNINWTGIGT
-627 AASDV
+627 AAAAV

-640 DWNATAQAISDG
+640 DWNATAKALSDG
-652 VIGALDGLNT
+652 VISALDGLNT
-662 ALANVNWQGFGDSI
+662 ALENVDWKAFGDSVAD
-676 GNFLANIDW
+676 FLCGIDW
-685 IGVFG
+685 LGVFG
-690 NLYQVLLNALN
+690 ELLGVMTNSLN
-701 GLTTSLAAGAGT
+701 GLASGLSRAIGSTVAGIFTG
-713 LIGNLFS
+713 S
-720 KIGNFF
+720 
-726 SGGEDKIANKEAKSA
+726 SGGEDIQ
-741 GEETTKSWAES
+741 GEMSESFKDGLETYWKNTPIGGFIEG
-752 LSNAWHNSNLGMTVD
+752 L
-767 NIVNPFITS
+767 VNPLVGGFMDR
-776 FKSALG
+776 LG

-792 LGEYTNAGLI
+792 LGEYTNAGFV

-836 LDGVAY
+836 LDGVTY
-842 TLGDGINNAGD
+842 TLRDGINNAGD
-853 TATEGF
+853 TAAAGF

-876 TVTPQGDITKGISF
+876 TVTPHGDITNGLTF
-890 VSTYAGSINF
+890 TSTYAGSINF

-916 SVANAVPQTNVNGNN
+916 SVANAVPQTNTNGNN

-940 LRKSVED
+940 LRKTVED
-947 KESNVVIQPSAALG
+947 KENSVVIQPSAALG

>member
-1 MAEGTIDKLQ
+1 MAEGTIDKLN

-32 QPLTDLTKKIGD
+32 QPLADLAKKIGD
-44 IDGIK
+44 IGGIK
-49 RFKKQTSSSSQSMAE
+49 ELKKQTSSTSQSMAE
-64 ISRLAENVSKGYQK
+64 ISRLAENAAKGYQK
-78 LGTTAGH
+78 LGTTTGH
-85 TAAEFAQLQSRMKEI
+85 TAAEFAKLQSRMKEI
-100 LPLLKDVHSYSEA
+100 LPLLKDVHSYSDA
-113 FSKAQNLGF
+113 FYKAQNLGF
-122 DIGEAG
+122 DVGEAG

-146 AKSAFVPLDEWRA
+146 AKSAFVPLDEWRS
-159 THKDTFSENMR
+159 THRDTFSEGMR
-170 ATVEGT
+170 TAVEGT
-176 LGVAK
+176 LGIAK

-217 QTVKNIAGSLTDR
+217 QTVKNIAGSLTER

-255 KAISFVL
+255 KAVSFVL
-262 NQITAAISDGT
+262 NQISAAIKDGT

-287 SKNLDNIAT
+287 TKNLDNIAT
-296 GLLYFKNSVGAAAA
+296 GLLYFKNSVGAAVA
-310 PIINVLATAFDALI
+310 PIVNALVPAFDILI
-324 DKIIEVI
+324 DKVVEAV

-376 ELNIIGSSSSAR
+376 ELNIIGSSSKGS
-388 GTGTN
+388 GTN

-399 EVALP
+399 EVTLP

-419 KLNEAIKNLDLTS
+419 KLNEAIKKIDLTS
-432 FTNSLTQKINS
+432 FTNSLTQKINT

-457 TDLGEGIAA
+457 TDLGEGIAVS
-466 ALNDI
+466 LNDI
-471 ITRINAE
+471 VNGINAE
-478 DLGAAFAQKL
+478 DLGTAFAQKL

-509 QIGTAVNGWF
+509 QIGIAVNGWF
-519 SEINWQAI
+519 SEINWQAV

-533 TVKGIITTLDTAIT
+533 TVKGIITTLDAAII
-547 TTDFSQIGNSFMT
+547 TTDFSQIGNSFKA
-560 MFNAIDWQGIS
+560 MFSAIDWQGIS

-586 NTLFGSFDW
+586 NTLFGSFEW
-595 AKAGESLGKAWN
+595 AKAGEAIGKAWN
-607 AFVTLL
+607 SLVTLL
-613 SDAIHNINWTGIGT
+613 SDTIHNINWTGVAT
-627 AASDV
+627 AAADV

-640 DWNATAQAISDG
+640 DWNATAKALSDG
-652 VIGALDGLNT
+652 VISALSGLNT
-662 ALANVNWQGFGDSI
+662 ALANVDWEAFGDSVAD
-676 GNFLANIDW
+676 FLCGIDW
-685 IGVFG
+685 VGVF
-690 NLYQVLLNALN
+690 NELLGVMTNSLN
-701 GLTTSLAAGAGT
+701 GLASGLSRAIGSTVAGIFTG
-713 LIGNLFS
+713 S
-720 KIGNFF
+720 
-726 SGGEDKIANKEAKSA
+726 SGGEDIQ
-741 GEETTKSWAES
+741 GE
-752 LSNAWHNSNLGMTVD
+752 MTD
-767 NIVNPFITS
+767 IGNNTSKS
-776 FKSALG
+776 FKDGLETYWKNTPIGGFIEGVVKPLVGGFKDRLG
-782 INSPSTVMQE
+782 INSPSTVME
-792 LGEYTNAGLI
+792 EIGEYTNAGLV

-807 NQKIFDTF
+807 NQKIFDVF

-836 LDGVAY
+836 LDGVTY
-842 TLGDGINNAGD
+842 TLRDGINNAGD

-859 NSILRSANDF
+859 NAILRSANDF

-890 VSTYAGSINF
+890 TSTYAGSINF

-907 SGIQNSTAR
+907 SGIQNGAAR

-940 LRKSVED
+940 LRKTVED

>member
-32 QPLTDLTKKIGD
+32 QPLADLTKKIGD
-44 IDGIK
+44 IGGI
-49 RFKKQTSSSSQSMAE
+49 RELKKQTSSSSQSMAE
-64 ISRLAENVSKGYQK
+64 ISRLAENAAKGYQK
-78 LGTTAGH
+78 LGATAGH
-85 TAAEFAQLQSRMKEI
+85 TAAEFAQLQSQMKEI
-100 LPLLKDVHSYSEA
+100 LPLLKDVHSYSDA
-113 FSKAQNLGF
+113 FSKAQDLGF

-146 AKSAFVPLDEWRA
+146 AKSAFVPLDEWRS

-170 ATVEGT
+170 TAVEGT
-176 LGVAK
+176 LGIAK

-203 KAFESLKKAAASFR
+203 KAFETLKKVAASFR
-217 QTVKNIAGSLTDR
+217 QTIKNIAGSLTER
-230 LSKNI
+230 LSKSI
-235 KNFSDGFKKMA
+235 KGFSDGFKKLA

-262 NQITAAISDGT
+262 NQISAAIKDGT

-296 GLLYFKNSVGAAAA
+296 GLLYFKNSVGAAVA
-310 PIINVLATAFDALI
+310 PIVNALAPAFDILI
-324 DKIIEVI
+324 DKVIESI

-376 ELNIIGSSSSAR
+376 ELNIIGSSSK

-399 EVALP
+399 EVTLP

-443 ALMAI
+443 ALTAI

-466 ALNDI
+466 SLNDI
-471 ITRINAE
+471 ITGINAE

-509 QIGTAVNGWF
+509 QIGLSVNGWF
-519 SEINWQAI
+519 SEINWQAV

-533 TVKGIITTLDTAIT
+533 TVGGIITTLDAAIT
-547 TTDFSQIGNSFMT
+547 TTDFSQIGNSFKA

-579 TDLINAA
+579 TGLINAA
-586 NTLFGSFDW
+586 NTLFGSFTW
-595 AKAGESLGKAWN
+595 AKVGDNVGKAWN
-607 AFVTLL
+607 SLVTLL
-613 SDAIHNINWTGIGT
+613 SDTIHNINWTGIGT
-627 AASDV
+627 AAADV

-640 DWNATAQAISDG
+640 DWNATAKALSDG
-652 VIGALDGLNT
+652 VISALDGLNT
-662 ALANVNWQGFGDSI
+662 ALENVDWKAFGDSVA
-676 GNFLANIDW
+676 NFLCGVDWLNI
-685 IGVFG
+685 FG
-690 NLYQVLLNALN
+690 KLLAVMTNALN
-701 GLTTSLAAGAGT
+701 GLASGLSRA
-713 LIGNLFS
+713 IGNIIASIFTGS
-720 KIGNFF
+720 
-726 SGGEDKIANKEAKSA
+726 SGGEDIQ
-741 GEETTKSWAES
+741 GEMSG
-752 LSNAWHNSNLGMTVD
+752 LGSDTSK
-767 NIVNPFITS
+767 S
-776 FKSALG
+776 FKDGLEMFWRNTPIGGFIEGIVKPLVGGFEDKLG
-782 INSPSTVMQE
+782 INSPSTVME
-792 LGEYTNAGLI
+792 EIGEYTNAGLV

-822 LTGISGFKSDLNNS
+822 LTGISGFKSDLSNS
-836 LDGVAY
+836 LDGISY
-842 TLGDGINNAGD
+842 TLRDGINNAGD
-853 TATEGF
+853 TATTGF

-876 TVTPQGDITKGISF
+876 TITPQGDITKGITF
-890 VSTYAGSINF
+890 TSTYAGSINF

-940 LRKSVED
+940 LRKSVEG
-947 KESNVVIQPSAALG
+947 KENTVVIQPSAALG

-968 ALLRTIIGD
+968 ALLRTITGD

>member
-32 QPLTDLTKKIGD
+32 QPLADLTKKIGD
-44 IDGIK
+44 IGGIK
-49 RFKKQTSSSSQSMAE
+49 ELKKQTSGSSQSMAE

-170 ATVEGT
+170 TAVEGT
-176 LGVAK
+176 LGIAK

-203 KAFESLKKAAASFR
+203 KAFETLKKAAASFR
-217 QTVKNIAGSLTDR
+217 QTIKNIAGSLTDR

-235 KNFSDGFKKMA
+235 KGFSDGFKKLA

-262 NQITAAISDGT
+262 NQISAALKDGT

-296 GLLYFKNSVGAAAA
+296 GLLYFKNSVGAAVA
-310 PIINVLATAFDALI
+310 PIINVLATAFDVLI

-376 ELNIIGSSSSAR
+376 ELNIIGSSSSSK

-443 ALMAI
+443 ALTAI

-466 ALNDI
+466 ALNDVI
-471 ITRINAE
+471 SGINAE

-509 QIGTAVNGWF
+509 QIGLSINGWF
-519 SEINWQAI
+519 SEINWQAV
-527 GTTASD
+527 GTTASGA
-533 TVKGIITTLDTAIT
+533 VKGVITTLDTAIT
-547 TTDFSQIGNSFMT
+547 TTDFSQIGSAFVT
-560 MFNAIDWQGIS
+560 MFSAIDWQGIS

-586 NTLFGSFDW
+586 NTLFSSFDW
-595 AKAGESLGKAWN
+595 AKAGESIGKAWN
-607 AFVTLL
+607 SLVTLL
-613 SDAIHNINWTGIGT
+613 SDTIHNINWTGVAN
-627 AASDV
+627 AAAAV

-640 DWNATAQAISDG
+640 DWNATAKALSDG
-652 VIGALDGLNT
+652 VISALSGLNT
-662 ALANVNWQGFGDSI
+662 ALANVDWEAFGDSVAD
-676 GNFLANIDW
+676 FLCGIDW
-685 IGVFG
+685 VGVF
-690 NLYQVLLNALN
+690 NELLGVVTNSLN
-701 GLTTSLAAGAGT
+701 GLASGLSRAIGSTVAGIFTG
-713 LIGNLFS
+713 S
-720 KIGNFF
+720 
-726 SGGEDKIANKEAKSA
+726 SGGEDIQ
-741 GEETTKSWAES
+741 GEMTDIGNNTSGAFKDGLETYWKNTPI
-752 LSNAWHNSNLGMTVD
+752 GG
-767 NIVNPFITS
+767 FIEGVVKPLVGG
-776 FKSALG
+776 FKDRLG
-782 INSPSTVMQE
+782 INSPSTVME
-792 LGEYTNAGLI
+792 EIGEYTNAGLV

-836 LDGVAY
+836 LDGVTY
-842 TLGDGINNAGD
+842 TLRDGIDNAGD
-853 TATEGF
+853 IAAAGF

-890 VSTYAGSINF
+890 TSTYAGSINF

-907 SGIQNSTAR
+907 SGIQNGTAR

-940 LRKSVED
+940 LRKTVED

>member
-1 MAEGTIDKLQ
+1 MAEGTIDKLN

-32 QPLTDLTKKIGD
+32 QPLADLAKKIGD
-44 IDGIK
+44 IGGIK
-49 RFKKQTSSSSQSMAE
+49 ELKKQTSSTSQSMAE
-64 ISRLAENVSKGYQK
+64 ISRFAENAAKGYQK

-146 AKSAFVPLDEWRA
+146 AKSAFVPLDEWRK

-170 ATVEGT
+170 TAVEGT
-176 LGVAK
+176 LGIAK

-203 KAFESLKKAAASFR
+203 KAFETLKKAAASFR
-217 QTVKNIAGSLTDR
+217 QTIKNIAGSLTDR

-235 KNFSDGFKKMA
+235 KGFSDGFKKLA
-246 QSFGRVLKY
+246 LSFGRVLKY

-262 NQITAAISDGT
+262 NQITAAIKDGT

-287 SKNLDNIAT
+287 SKNLDSIAT
-296 GLLYFKNSVGAAAA
+296 GLLYFKNSVGAAVA
-310 PIINVLATAFDALI
+310 PIVNALAPAFDILI
-324 DKIIEVI
+324 DKVVEAV

-376 ELNIIGSSSSAR
+376 ELNIIGSSSK

-399 EVALP
+399 EVSLP
-404 GGNLDFDFSAKNLAK
+404 GGNLDFTFSAKILAK
-419 KLNEAIKNLDLTS
+419 KLNEAIKNLDLTG

-443 ALMAI
+443 ALTAI

-457 TDLGEGIAA
+457 TDLGEGIAVS
-466 ALNDI
+466 LNDVI
-471 ITRINAE
+471 SGINAE

-527 GTTASD
+527 GTAASGVV
-533 TVKGIITTLDTAIT
+533 TGIITALDTAIT
-547 TTDFSQIGNSFMT
+547 TTDFSQIGSSFKA
-560 MFNAIDWQGIS
+560 MFSAIDWQGIS

-586 NTLFGSFDW
+586 NTLFGSFEW
-595 AKAGESLGKAWN
+595 AKAGQAIGKAWN
-607 AFVTLL
+607 SLVTLL
-613 SDAIHNINWTGIGT
+613 SDTIHNINWTGIGT
-627 AASDV
+627 AAADV

-685 IGVFG
+685 TGVFG

-752 LSNAWHNSNLGMTVD
+752 LSDAWHNSNLGMTVD

-776 FKSALG
+776 FESALG

-792 LGEYTNAGLI
+792 LGEYTNAGLV

-842 TLGDGINNAGD
+842 TLRDGINNAGD

-876 TVTPQGDITKGISF
+876 TVTPQGDITKGITF
-890 VSTYAGSINF
+890 TSTYAGSINF

-916 SVANAVPQTNVNGNN
+916 SVANAVPQTNANGNN
-931 SEIVTELQK
+931 SEIVAELKK

-968 ALLRTIIGD
+968 ALLRTITGD

>member
-32 QPLTDLTKKIGD
+32 QPLADLTKKIGD
-44 IDGIK
+44 IGGI
-49 RFKKQTSSSSQSMAE
+49 RALKKQTSSTSQSMAE
-64 ISRLAENVSKGYQK
+64 ISRLAENAAKGYQK
-78 LGTTAGH
+78 LGATAGH

-128 RIANAWTKNNPTV
+128 RIASAWSKSSPTV

-170 ATVEGT
+170 TAVEGT
-176 LGVAK
+176 LGIAK

-203 KAFESLKKAAASFR
+203 KAFETLKKAAASFR
-217 QTVKNIAGSLTDR
+217 QTIKNIAGSLTDR

-235 KNFSDGFKKMA
+235 KKFSDGSKKLA

-262 NQITAAISDGT
+262 NQISAAIKDGT
-273 KNFYEYSR
+273 KTFYEYSR

-310 PIINVLATAFDALI
+310 PIVNTIAPALDILI
-324 DKIIEVI
+324 DKVIETV

-399 EVALP
+399 EVTLP

-419 KLNEAIKNLDLTS
+419 KLNEAIKKIDLTS

-443 ALMAI
+443 ALTAI

-494 IGGFVSSFDWAGLGT
+494 IGGFVSSFDWTGLGT
-509 QIGTAVNGWF
+509 QIGLSINGWF
-519 SEINWQAI
+519 SEINWQAVA
-527 GTTASD
+527 TTASG
-533 TVKGIITTLDTAIT
+533 TVRGVITALDTAIT
-547 TTDFSQIGNSFMT
+547 TTDFSQIGSAFKT
-560 MFNAIDWQGIS
+560 MFSAIDWQGIS
-571 DGLIQLVG
+571 NGLIQLVG

-586 NTLFGSFDW
+586 NTLFGTFSW
-595 AKAGESLGKAWN
+595 VKVGESIGKTWN
-607 AFVTLL
+607 SLVTLL
-613 SDAIHNINWTGIGT
+613 SDTIHNINWTGVATAT
-627 AASDV
+627 AAV

-640 DWNATAQAISDG
+640 DWNATAKALSDG
-652 VIGALDGLNT
+652 VISALDGLNT
-662 ALANVNWQGFGDSI
+662 ALENVDWKAFGDSVA
-676 GNFLANIDW
+676 NFLCGVDW

-690 NLYQVLLNALN
+690 KLLEVMTNALN
-701 GLTTSLAAGAGT
+701 GLTSGLSRA
-713 LIGNLFS
+713 IGNIIASIFTGS
-720 KIGNFF
+720 
-726 SGGEDKIANKEAKSA
+726 SGGEDIQ
-741 GEETTKSWAES
+741 GEMSD
-752 LSNAWHNSNLGMTVD
+752 LGSDTSK
-767 NIVNPFITS
+767 S
-776 FKSALG
+776 FKDGLEMFWKNTPIGGFVEGIVKPLVGGFKDKLG
-782 INSPSTVMQE
+782 INSPSTVME
-792 LGEYTNAGLI
+792 EIGEYTNAGLV

-807 NQKIFDTF
+807 NQKIFDAF

-836 LDGVAY
+836 LDGVTY
-842 TLGDGINNAGD
+842 TLRDGIDNAGV
-853 TATEGF
+853 AAAEGF
-859 NSILRSANDF
+859 NAILRSANDF

-876 TVTPQGDITKGISF
+876 TVTPQGDITKGITF
-890 VSTYAGSINF
+890 TSTYAGSINF

-907 SGIQNSTAR
+907 SGIQNGTAR

-940 LRKSVED
+940 LRKTVED
-947 KESNVVIQPSAALG
+947 KENSVVIQPSAALG

>member
-1 MAEGTIDKLQ
+1 MAEGTIDKLR
-11 IVVTADTKQAETA
+11 IVVSADTKQAETA

-32 QPLTDLTKKIGD
+32 QPLADFAKKMGD
-44 IDGIK
+44 IGGIK
-49 RFKKQTSSSSQSMAE
+49 ELKKQTSSTSQSMAE
-64 ISRLAENVSKGYQK
+64 ISRLAENAAKGYQK
-78 LGTTAGH
+78 LGATAGH

-128 RIANAWTKNNPTV
+128 RIANAWTKSNPAV

-146 AKSAFVPLDEWRA
+146 AKSAFVPLDEWRS
-159 THKDTFSENMR
+159 THKDTFSEGMR
-170 ATVEGT
+170 TAVEGT

-203 KAFESLKKAAASFR
+203 KAFETLKKAAASFK
-217 QTVKNIAGSLTDR
+217 QTIKNIAGSLTNR

-235 KNFSDGFKKMA
+235 KGFSDGFKKLA

-262 NQITAAISDGT
+262 NQISAAIKDGT

-296 GLLYFKNSVGAAAA
+296 GLLYFKNSVGAAVA
-310 PIINVLATAFDALI
+310 PIVNALAPAFDILI
-324 DKIIEVI
+324 DKVVEAV

-337 ISKLTGAS
+337 ISKLTGVS

-358 EATTQA
+358 EATTEA

-376 ELNIIGSSSSAR
+376 ELNIIGSSSK

-399 EVALP
+399 EVSLP
-404 GGNLDFDFSAKNLAK
+404 GGNLDFTFSAKNLAK
-419 KLNEAIKNLDLTS
+419 KLNEATKNLDLTS
-432 FTNSLTQKINS
+432 FTNSLTKKINS
-443 ALMAI
+443 ALSAI

-457 TDLGEGIAA
+457 TDLGEGIAVS
-466 ALNDI
+466 LNDI
-471 ITRINAE
+471 VNGINAE

-533 TVKGIITTLDTAIT
+533 TVKGIITTLDYAIT
-547 TTDFSQIGNSFMT
+547 TTDFSQIGNSFKA

-571 DGLIQLVG
+571 DELIQLVG

-595 AKAGESLGKAWN
+595 AKAGEAIGKTWNSL
-607 AFVTLL
+607 VTLM
-613 SDAIHNINWTGIGT
+613 SDTIHNINWTGIGT
-627 AASDV
+627 AAANV

-640 DWNATAQAISDG
+640 DWSATAQAISDG

-662 ALANVNWQGFGDSI
+662 ALASVDWQGFGDSI

-685 IGVFG
+685 TGVFG

-713 LIGNLFS
+713 MIGNLFS
-720 KIGNFF
+720 
-726 SGGEDKIANKEAKSA
+726 GGKNKSASKEAKSA
-741 GEETTKSWAES
+741 GEETTESWAKG
-752 LSNAWHNSNLGMTVD
+752 LSDIWHNSSLGRTVD
-767 NIVNPFITS
+767 NIVNPFLDS
-776 FKSALG
+776 FKSAMG

-792 LGEYTNAGLI
+792 LGEYTNAGFV

-836 LDGVAY
+836 LNGVTY
-842 TLGDGINNAGD
+842 TLRDSINNAGD
-853 TATEGF
+853 TATAGF
-859 NSILRSANDF
+859 NNILRSANDF

-876 TVTPQGDITKGISF
+876 TVTPQGDITRGITF
-890 VSTYAGSINF
+890 TSTYAGNINF
-900 GRTSAII
+900 SHTSAVI

-916 SVANAVPQTNVNGNN
+916 AMSNAIPQTNANGNN
-931 SEIVTELQK
+931 SEIVTELQR

-947 KESNVVIQPSAALG
+947 KESKVVIQPSAALG

-968 ALLRTIIGD
+968 ALLRTITGD

>member
-32 QPLTDLTKKIGD
+32 QPLADLTKKIGD
-44 IDGIK
+44 IGGI
-49 RFKKQTSSSSQSMAE
+49 RALKKQTSSTSQSMAE
-64 ISRLAENVSKGYQK
+64 ISRLAENAAKGYQK
-78 LGTTAGH
+78 LGATAGH

-128 RIANAWTKNNPTV
+128 RIASAWSKSSPTV

-170 ATVEGT
+170 TAVEGT
-176 LGVAK
+176 LGIAK

-203 KAFESLKKAAASFR
+203 KAFETLKKAAASFR
-217 QTVKNIAGSLTDR
+217 QTIKNIAGSLTDR

-235 KNFSDGFKKMA
+235 KGFSDGFKKLA
-246 QSFGRVLKY
+246 LSFGRVLKF
-255 KAISFVL
+255 KVISFVL
-262 NQITAAISDGT
+262 NQISAAIKDGS
-273 KNFYEYSR
+273 KAFYEYSR

-310 PIINVLATAFDALI
+310 PIVNVIVPAFDALI
-324 DKIIEVI
+324 DKVVEAV

-376 ELNIIGSSSSAR
+376 ELNIIGSSS

-443 ALMAI
+443 ALTAI

-471 ITRINAE
+471 ISGINAE

-488 NTITEL
+488 NKITEL

-519 SEINWQAI
+519 SEINWQAV

-533 TVKGIITTLDTAIT
+533 TVKGVITALDTAIT
-547 TTDFSQIGNSFMT
+547 TTDFSQIGNSFKA
-560 MFNAIDWQGIS
+560 MFSAIDWQGIS

-586 NTLFGSFDW
+586 NTLFGSFEW
-595 AKAGESLGKAWN
+595 AKAGAAVGKAWN
-607 AFVTLL
+607 DFVSLL
-613 SDAIHNINWTGIGT
+613 SDTIHNINWTGVATAT
-627 AASDV
+627 AAV

-640 DWNATAQAISDG
+640 DWNATAKALSDG
-652 VIGALDGLNT
+652 VISALDGLNT
-662 ALANVNWQGFGDSI
+662 ALENVDWKAFGDSVA
-676 GNFLANIDW
+676 NFLCGVDW

-690 NLYQVLLNALN
+690 KLLEVMTNALN
-701 GLTTSLAAGAGT
+701 GLTSGLSRA
-713 LIGNLFS
+713 IGNIIASIFTGS
-720 KIGNFF
+720 
-726 SGGEDKIANKEAKSA
+726 SGGEDIQ
-741 GEETTKSWAES
+741 GEMSD
-752 LSNAWHNSNLGMTVD
+752 LGSDTSK
-767 NIVNPFITS
+767 S
-776 FKSALG
+776 FKDGLEMFWKNTPIGGFVEGIVKPLVGGFKDKLG
-782 INSPSTVMQE
+782 INSPSTVME
-792 LGEYTNAGLI
+792 EIGEYTNAGLV

-807 NQKIFDTF
+807 NQKIFDAF

-836 LDGVAY
+836 LDGVTY
-842 TLGDGINNAGD
+842 TLRDGIDNAGV
-853 TATEGF
+853 AAAEGF
-859 NSILRSANDF
+859 NAILRSANDF

-876 TVTPQGDITKGISF
+876 TVTPQGDITKGITF
-890 VSTYAGSINF
+890 TSTYAGSINF

-907 SGIQNSTAR
+907 SGIQNGTAR

-940 LRKSVED
+940 LRKTVED
-947 KESNVVIQPSAALG
+947 KENSVVIQPSAALG

>member
-1 MAEGTIDKLQ
+1 M
-11 IVVTADTKQAETA
+11 
-24 LEKLQKSL
+24 
-32 QPLTDLTKKIGD
+32 
-44 IDGIK
+44 
-49 RFKKQTSSSSQSMAE
+49 
-64 ISRLAENVSKGYQK
+64 
-78 LGTTAGH
+78 
-85 TAAEFAQLQSRMKEI
+85 
-100 LPLLKDVHSYSEA
+100 KDVHSYSDA
-113 FSKAQNLGF
+113 FSKAQDLGF

-146 AKSAFVPLDEWRA
+146 AKSAFVPLDEWRS

-170 ATVEGT
+170 TAVEGT
-176 LGVAK
+176 LGIAK

-203 KAFESLKKAAASFR
+203 KAFETLKKVAASFR
-217 QTVKNIAGSLTDR
+217 QTIKNIAGSLTER
-230 LSKNI
+230 LSKSI
-235 KNFSDGFKKMA
+235 KGFSDGFKKLA

-262 NQITAAISDGT
+262 NQISAAIKDGT

-296 GLLYFKNSVGAAAA
+296 GLLYFKNSVGAAVA
-310 PIINVLATAFDALI
+310 PIVNALAPAFDILI
-324 DKIIEVI
+324 DKVIESI

-376 ELNIIGSSSSAR
+376 ELNIIGSSSK

-399 EVALP
+399 EVTLP

-443 ALMAI
+443 ALTAI

-466 ALNDI
+466 SLNDI
-471 ITRINAE
+471 ITGINAE

-509 QIGTAVNGWF
+509 QIGLSVNGWF
-519 SEINWQAI
+519 SEINWQAV

-533 TVKGIITTLDTAIT
+533 TVGGIITTLDAAIT
-547 TTDFSQIGNSFMT
+547 TTDFSQIGNSFKA

-579 TDLINAA
+579 TGLINAA
-586 NTLFGSFDW
+586 NTLFGSFTW
-595 AKAGESLGKAWN
+595 AKVGDNVGKAWN
-607 AFVTLL
+607 SLVTLL
-613 SDAIHNINWTGIGT
+613 SDTIHNINWTGIGT
-627 AASDV
+627 AAADV

-640 DWNATAQAISDG
+640 DWNATAKALSDG
-652 VIGALDGLNT
+652 VISALDGLNT
-662 ALANVNWQGFGDSI
+662 ALENVDWKAFGDSVA
-676 GNFLANIDW
+676 NFLCGVDWLNI
-685 IGVFG
+685 FG
-690 NLYQVLLNALN
+690 KLLAVMTNALN
-701 GLTTSLAAGAGT
+701 GLASGLSRA
-713 LIGNLFS
+713 IGNIIASIFTGS
-720 KIGNFF
+720 
-726 SGGEDKIANKEAKSA
+726 SGGEDIQ
-741 GEETTKSWAES
+741 GEMSG
-752 LSNAWHNSNLGMTVD
+752 LGSDTSK
-767 NIVNPFITS
+767 S
-776 FKSALG
+776 FKD
-782 INSPSTVMQE
+782 
-792 LGEYTNAGLI
+792 
-802 LGLED
+802 GLEM
-807 NQKIFDTF
+807 FWR
-815 NNTTDGL
+815 NTPIGGFIE
-822 LTGISGFKSDLNNS
+822 GIVKPLVG
-836 LDGVAY
+836 GVRRQ
-842 TLGDGINNAGD
+842 I
-853 TATEGF
+853 
-859 NSILRSANDF
+859 
-869 AAEMAKI
+869 
-876 TVTPQGDITKGISF
+876 
-890 VSTYAGSINF
+890 
-900 GRTSAII
+900 
-907 SGIQNSTAR
+907 
-916 SVANAVPQTNVNGNN
+916 GN
-931 SEIVTELQK
+931 
-940 LRKSVED
+940 
-947 KESNVVIQPSAALG
+947 
-961 RVNKRSE
+961 
-968 ALLRTIIGD
+968 

>member
-32 QPLTDLTKKIGD
+32 QPLADFAKKMSDIG
-44 IDGIK
+44 GIK
-49 RFKKQTSSSSQSMAE
+49 ELKKQTSSTSQGMAE
-64 ISRLAENVSKGYQK
+64 ISRLAENAAKGYQK

-100 LPLLKDVHSYSEA
+100 LPLLKDVHSYSDA
-113 FSKAQNLGF
+113 FNKAQNLGF

-128 RIANAWTKNNPTV
+128 RIANAWTKSNPTV

-146 AKSAFVPLDEWRA
+146 AKSAFVPLDEWRS

-170 ATVEGT
+170 TAVEGT

-203 KAFESLKKAAASFR
+203 KAFETLKKAAASFR
-217 QTVKNIAGSLTDR
+217 QTIKNIAGSLTNR

-235 KNFSDGFKKMA
+235 KGFSDGFKKLA

-255 KAISFVL
+255 KTIAFIL
-262 NQITAAISDGT
+262 NQISAAIKDGT
-273 KNFYEYSR
+273 RSLYEHSR

-296 GLLYFKNSVGAAAA
+296 GLLYFKNSVGAMTA
-310 PIINVLATAFDALI
+310 PILNALI
-324 DKIIEVI
+324 PVFDSLIDRIVEGV
-331 NWFNQL
+331 NWLNQL
-337 ISKLTGAS
+337 IAKMTGAS
-345 TWTKAIRQQTTYA
+345 SWTKAIRQQTTYA

-376 ELNIIGSSSSAR
+376 ELNIIGSSK

-399 EVALP
+399 EVSLP
-404 GGNLDFDFSAKNLAK
+404 GGNLDFTFSAKNLAK
-419 KLNEAIKNLDLTS
+419 KLNEATKNLDLTS
-432 FTNSLTQKINS
+432 FTNSLTKKINS
-443 ALMAI
+443 ALTAI

-457 TDLGEGIAA
+457 AYFGEAIVTS
-466 ALNDI
+466 LNDI
-471 ITRINAE
+471 VNGINADE
-478 DLGAAFAQKL
+478 LGAAFAQKL

-509 QIGTAVNGWF
+509 QIGGTINSWF
-519 SEINWQAI
+519 AEIDWQAI

-533 TVKGIITTLDTAIT
+533 TVTGIITTLDAAIT
-547 TTDFSQIGNSFMT
+547 TTDFSQIGNSFQT

-571 DGLIQLVG
+571 DGLIQLVAV
-579 TDLINAA
+579 DLINAA
-586 NTLFGSFDW
+586 NTLFGTFSW
-595 AKAGESLGKAWN
+595 VKAGGTIGKAWN
-607 AFVTLL
+607 SLVTLL
-613 SDAIHNINWTGIGT
+613 SDTIHNINWTGIGT
-627 AASDV
+627 AAADV
-632 INSAISTI
+632 INGAISTI
-640 DWNATAQAISDG
+640 DWSATAQAISDG

-662 ALANVNWQGFGDSI
+662 ALESVNWQGFGESI

-685 IGVFG
+685 VGVFG

-720 KIGNFF
+720 KIGNLF

-767 NIVNPFITS
+767 NIVNPFIDAFET
-776 FKSALG
+776 AMG

-792 LGEYTNAGLI
+792 LGEYTNAGLV

-836 LDGVAY
+836 LDGVTY
-842 TLGDGINNAGD
+842 TLRDGINNAGD
-853 TATEGF
+853 TAAAGF

-876 TVTPQGDITKGISF
+876 TVTPQGDITKGITF
-890 VSTYAGSINF
+890 TSTYAGSINF

-916 SVANAVPQTNVNGNN
+916 SVANAVPQTNANGNN
-931 SEIVTELQK
+931 SEIVTELIK

-947 KESNVVIQPSAALG
+947 KESKVVIQPSAALG

-968 ALLRTIIGD
+968 ALLRTITGD

>member
-32 QPLTDLTKKIGD
+32 QPLADLTKKIGD
-44 IDGIK
+44 IGGIK
-49 RFKKQTSSSSQSMAE
+49 ELKKQTSSSSQSMAE
-64 ISRLAENVSKGYQK
+64 ISRLAENAAKGYQK
-78 LGTTAGH
+78 LGATAGH

-146 AKSAFVPLDEWRA
+146 AKSAFVPLDEWRS

-170 ATVEGT
+170 TAVEGT
-176 LGVAK
+176 LGIAK

-188 QLAGL
+188 QLVGL

-262 NQITAAISDGT
+262 NQITAAIKDGT

-287 SKNLDNIAT
+287 SKNLDSIAT
-296 GLLYFKNSVGAAAA
+296 GLLYFKNSVGAAVASIVNALA
-310 PIINVLATAFDALI
+310 PAFDILI
-324 DKIIEVI
+324 DKVVETV

-376 ELNIIGSSSSAR
+376 ELNIIGSSSK

-399 EVALP
+399 EVSLP

-443 ALMAI
+443 ALTAI

-457 TDLGEGIAA
+457 TDLGEGIAVS
-466 ALNDI
+466 LNDI
-471 ITRINAE
+471 VNGINAE
-478 DLGAAFAQKL
+478 DLGAAFARKF

-519 SEINWQAI
+519 SEINWEAV

-533 TVKGIITTLDTAIT
+533 TVKRVITTLDAAIT
-547 TTDFSQIGNSFMT
+547 TTDFSQIGSSFKA
-560 MFNAIDWQGIS
+560 MFSAIDWQGIS

-586 NTLFGSFDW
+586 NTLFGSFEW
-595 AKAGESLGKAWN
+595 AKAGEAIGKAWN
-607 AFVTLL
+607 SLVTLL
-613 SDAIHNINWTGIGT
+613 SDTIHNINWTGIGT
-627 AASDV
+627 AAADV

-640 DWNATAQAISDG
+640 DWNATAKALSDG
-652 VIGALDGLNT
+652 VISALSGLNT
-662 ALANVNWQGFGDSI
+662 ALANVDWEAFGDSVAD
-676 GNFLANIDW
+676 FLCGIDW
-685 IGVFG
+685 VGVF
-690 NLYQVLLNALN
+690 NELLGVVTNSLN
-701 GLTTSLAAGAGT
+701 GLVSGLSRAIGSTVAGIFTG
-713 LIGNLFS
+713 S
-720 KIGNFF
+720 
-726 SGGEDKIANKEAKSA
+726 SGGEDIQ
-741 GEETTKSWAES
+741 GE
-752 LSNAWHNSNLGMTVD
+752 MTD
-767 NIVNPFITS
+767 IGNNTSKS
-776 FKSALG
+776 FKDGLETYWKNTPIGGFIESVVKPLVGGFKDRLG
-782 INSPSTVMQE
+782 INSPSTVME
-792 LGEYTNAGLI
+792 EIGEYTNAGLV

-836 LDGVAY
+836 LDGVTY
-842 TLGDGINNAGD
+842 TLRDGINNAGD

-876 TVTPQGDITKGISF
+876 TVTPRGDITKGISF

-931 SEIVTELQK
+931 SEILTELQK

-968 ALLRTIIGD
+968 ALLRTITGD

>member
-32 QPLTDLTKKIGD
+32 QPLTELTKKIGE
-44 IDGIK
+44 IGGIK
-49 RFKKQTSSSSQSMAE
+49 ELKKQTGSTSQSMAE
-64 ISRLAENVSKGYQK
+64 ISRLAENAAKGYQK
-78 LGTTAGH
+78 LGATAGH

-100 LPLLKDVHSYSEA
+100 LPLLKDVHSYSDA
-113 FSKAQNLGF
+113 FSKAQDLGF
-122 DIGEAG
+122 DIGVAG
-128 RIANAWTKNNPTV
+128 EVANAWTKSNPTV
-141 ETAKK
+141 EKVQK
-146 AKSAFVPLDEWRA
+146 AKSAFVPLDEWRS

-170 ATVEGT
+170 TAVEGT

-181 NLVGAFT
+181 TLVSTFT

-203 KAFESLKKAAASFR
+203 KAFESLKKAAASFK
-217 QTVKNIAGSLTDR
+217 QTIKNVAGSLTDR

-235 KNFSDGFKKMA
+235 KGFSDGFIKLA

-255 KAISFVL
+255 KTLSFLLNRIS
-262 NQITAAISDGT
+262 AAIKSGAQ
-273 KNFYEYSR
+273 NFYKYSR

-296 GLLYFKNSVGAAAA
+296 GLLYFRNAAGTAVA
-310 PIINVLATAFDALI
+310 PIVNALAPAIDILI
-324 DKIIEVI
+324 DKMVEGV

-358 EATTQA
+358 EATTEA

-376 ELNIIGSSSSAR
+376 ELNIIGSSSK

-399 EVALP
+399 EVSLP
-404 GGNLDFDFSAKNLAK
+404 GGNLDFTFSAKNLAK
-419 KLNEAIKNLDLTS
+419 KLNEAIKKLDLTS
-432 FTNSLTQKINS
+432 FTNSLTKKINS
-443 ALMAI
+443 ALSAI

-457 TDLGEGIAA
+457 TDLGEGIAVS
-466 ALNDI
+466 LNDI
-471 ITRINAE
+471 VNGINAE

-509 QIGTAVNGWF
+509 QIGGAINSWF
-519 SEINWQAI
+519 AEIDWQAV
-527 GTTASD
+527 GETASN
-533 TVKGIITTLDTAIT
+533 TVKGIITTLDAAIT
-547 TTDFSQIGNSFMT
+547 TTDFSQIGSSFKA

-586 NTLFGSFDW
+586 NTLFGSFTW
-595 AKAGESLGKAWN
+595 AKVGDNVGKTWN
-607 AFVTLL
+607 ALVVLL
-613 SDAIHNINWTGIGT
+613 SDTIHNINWTGVGT
-627 AASDV
+627 AAADV

-685 IGVFG
+685 TGVFG

-720 KIGNFF
+720 KIGNLF

-752 LSNAWHNSNLGMTVD
+752 LSDAWHNSNLGMTVD

-776 FKSALG
+776 FESALG

-792 LGEYTNAGLI
+792 LGEYTNAGFV

-836 LDGVAY
+836 LDGVTY
-842 TLGDGINNAGD
+842 TLRDGINNAGD
-853 TATEGF
+853 TAAAGF

-876 TVTPQGDITKGISF
+876 TVTPQGDITKGITF
-890 VSTYAGSINF
+890 TSTYAGSINF

-916 SVANAVPQTNVNGNN
+916 SVANAVPQTNANGNN

-947 KESNVVIQPSAALG
+947 KESKVVIQPSAALG

-968 ALLRTIIGD
+968 ALLRTITGD

>member
-32 QPLTDLTKKIGD
+32 QPLADFAKKMSDIG
-44 IDGIK
+44 GIK
-49 RFKKQTSSSSQSMAE
+49 ELKKQTSSTSQSMAE
-64 ISRLAENVSKGYQK
+64 ISRLAENAAKGYQK

-146 AKSAFVPLDEWRA
+146 AKSAFVPLDEWRS
-159 THKDTFSENMR
+159 THKDTFSENMKT
-170 ATVEGT
+170 AIENT
-176 LGVAK
+176 LGIAK

-203 KAFESLKKAAASFR
+203 KAFETLKKAAASFR
-217 QTVKNIAGSLTDR
+217 QTIKNIAGSLTDR

-235 KNFSDGFKKMA
+235 KGFSDGFKKLA
-246 QSFGRVLKY
+246 QSFGRVLKF
-255 KAISFVL
+255 KAISFIL
-262 NQITAAISDGT
+262 NQISAAIKDGT

-310 PIINVLATAFDALI
+310 PIVNVITTAFDVLV

-376 ELNIIGSSSSAR
+376 ELNITGSTSKEI
-388 GTGTN
+388 GTN

-399 EVALP
+399 EVSLP

-419 KLNEAIKNLDLTS
+419 KLNEAIKKIDLTS
-432 FTNSLTQKINS
+432 FTNSLTQKINA
-443 ALMAI
+443 ALKAI

-457 TDLGEGIAA
+457 TDLGKKVAMS
-466 ALNDI
+466 LNDI
-471 ITRINAE
+471 VNGINADE
-478 DLGAAFAQKL
+478 LGAAFAQKL

-494 IGGFVSSFDWAGLGT
+494 IGGFVSSFDWAGMGT
-509 QIGTAVNGWF
+509 QIGTAVTGWF
-519 SEINWQAI
+519 SEINWQAVGAI
-527 GTTASD
+527 ASN
-533 TVKGIITTLDTAIT
+533 TVRGVITTLDAAIT
-547 TTDFSQIGNSFMT
+547 TTDFSQIGSSFKA
-560 MFNAIDWQGIS
+560 MFSAIDWQGIS

-579 TDLINAA
+579 TDLVNAA
-586 NTLFGSFDW
+586 NTLFGSFEW
-595 AKAGESLGKAWN
+595 AKAGESIGKAWN
-607 AFVTLL
+607 AFVVLL
-613 SDAIHNINWTGIGT
+613 SDTIHNINWTGIGT
-627 AASDV
+627 AAADV

-685 IGVFG
+685 TGVFG

-720 KIGNFF
+720 KIGNLF

-767 NIVNPFITS
+767 NIVNPFIDAFET
-776 FKSALG
+776 AMG
-782 INSPSTVMQE
+782 INSPSTVMQK
-792 LGEYTNAGLI
+792 LGEYTNAGLV

-807 NQKIFDTF
+807 NQKILDTF

-836 LDGVAY
+836 LDGVTY
-842 TLGDGINNAGD
+842 TLRDGINNAGD

-859 NSILRSANDF
+859 NAILRSANDF

-876 TVTPQGDITKGISF
+876 TVTPQGDITKGITF
-890 VSTYAGSINF
+890 TSTYAGSINF

-907 SGIQNSTAR
+907 SGIQNSSAR

-940 LRKSVED
+940 LRKTVED
-947 KESNVVIQPSAALG
+947 KENSVVIQPSAALG

-968 ALLRTIIGD
+968 ALLRTITGD

>member
-32 QPLTDLTKKIGD
+32 QPLADLTKKIGD
-44 IDGIK
+44 IGGIK
-49 RFKKQTSSSSQSMAE
+49 ELKKQTSSSSQSMAE

-78 LGTTAGH
+78 LGAAAGH

-128 RIANAWTKNNPTV
+128 RIANAWTKSNPTV

-159 THKDTFSENMR
+159 THKDTFSENMIT
-170 ATVEGT
+170 ACKGT
-176 LGVAK
+176 LGIAK

-188 QLAGL
+188 QLVGL

-203 KAFESLKKAAASFR
+203 KAFETLKKAAASFR
-217 QTVKNIAGSLTDR
+217 QTIKNIAGSLTDR

-235 KNFSDGFKKMA
+235 KGFSDGFKKLA
-246 QSFGRVLKY
+246 LSFGRVLKY
-255 KAISFVL
+255 KVISFVL
-262 NQITAAISDGT
+262 NQISAAIKDGT

-310 PIINVLATAFDALI
+310 PIVNVIVPAIDTLI
-324 DKIIEVI
+324 DKVVEAV

-376 ELNIIGSSSSAR
+376 ELNIIGSSSK
-388 GTGTN
+388 GTN

-443 ALMAI
+443 ALTAI

-457 TDLGEGIAA
+457 TELGEGIAVS
-466 ALNDI
+466 LNDI
-471 ITRINAE
+471 VNGINAE
-478 DLGAAFAQKL
+478 DLGTAFAQKL

-494 IGGFVSSFDWAGLGT
+494 IGGFVSSFDWAGMGT
-509 QIGTAVNGWF
+509 QIGTAINGWF
-519 SEINWQAI
+519 SEINWQTV

-533 TVKGIITTLDTAIT
+533 TVKGVITALDTAIT
-547 TTDFSQIGNSFMT
+547 TTDFSQIGNSFKA
-560 MFNAIDWQGIS
+560 MFSAIDWQGIS

-586 NTLFGSFDW
+586 NTLFGSFEW
-595 AKAGESLGKAWN
+595 AKAGEAIGKTWN
-607 AFVTLL
+607 ALAAHL
-613 SDAIHNINWTGIGT
+613 SDTIHNINWTGIGT
-627 AASDV
+627 AAAAV

-640 DWNATAQAISDG
+640 DWNATAKALSDG
-652 VIGALDGLNT
+652 VISALDGLNT
-662 ALANVNWQGFGDSI
+662 ALENVDWKAFGDSVA
-676 GNFLANIDW
+676 NFLCGVDW
-685 IGVFG
+685 VGVLG
-690 NLYQVLLNALN
+690 KLLVVMTNALN
-701 GLTTSLAAGAGT
+701 GLASGLSRA
-713 LIGNLFS
+713 IGNIIASIFTGS
-720 KIGNFF
+720 
-726 SGGEDKIANKEAKSA
+726 SGGEDIQ
-741 GEETTKSWAES
+741 GEMSD
-752 LSNAWHNSNLGMTVD
+752 LGNDTSR
-767 NIVNPFITS
+767 S
-776 FKSALG
+776 FKDGLEKFWKNTPIGGFIEGVVKPLVGGFEDRLG
-782 INSPSTVMQE
+782 INSPSTVME
-792 LGEYTNAGLI
+792 KIGEYTNAGLV

-836 LDGVAY
+836 LDGVTY
-842 TLGDGINNAGD
+842 TLRDGINNAGD

-859 NSILRSANDF
+859 NAILRSANDF

-876 TVTPQGDITKGISF
+876 TVTPQGDITKGITF
-890 VSTYAGSINF
+890 TSTYAGSINF

-940 LRKSVED
+940 LRKTVED

-968 ALLRTIIGD
+968 ALLRTIMGD

>member
-32 QPLTDLTKKIGD
+32 QPLADLTKKIGD
-44 IDGIK
+44 IGGIK
-49 RFKKQTSSSSQSMAE
+49 ELKKQTSSSSQSMAE

-78 LGTTAGH
+78 VGTTVGH

-146 AKSAFVPLDEWRA
+146 AKSAFVPLDEWRK

-170 ATVEGT
+170 TTIEGT
-176 LGVAK
+176 LGIAK

-203 KAFESLKKAAASFR
+203 KAFETLKKAAASFR

-262 NQITAAISDGT
+262 NQITAAIKDGT

-287 SKNLDNIAT
+287 SKNLDSIAT
-296 GLLYFKNSVGAAAA
+296 GLLYFKNSVGAAVA
-310 PIINVLATAFDALI
+310 PIVNALAPAFDILI
-324 DKIIEVI
+324 DKVVEAV

-376 ELNIIGSSSSAR
+376 ELNIIGSSSK

-399 EVALP
+399 EVTLP

-443 ALMAI
+443 ALTAI

-457 TDLGEGIAA
+457 TDLGEGIAVS
-466 ALNDI
+466 LNDI
-471 ITRINAE
+471 VNRINAE

-494 IGGFVSSFDWAGLGT
+494 IGGFVSSFDWAGMGT

-547 TTDFSQIGNSFMT
+547 TTDFSQIGNSFKT
-560 MFNAIDWQGIS
+560 MFSAIDWQGIS

-595 AKAGESLGKAWN
+595 AKAGEAIGKTWNSL
-607 AFVTLL
+607 VTLL
-613 SDAIHNINWTGIGT
+613 SDTIHNINWTGIGT
-627 AASDV
+627 AAADV

-685 IGVFG
+685 TGVFG

-752 LSNAWHNSNLGMTVD
+752 LSDAWHNSNLGMTVD

-782 INSPSTVMQE
+782 INSPSTVME
-792 LGEYTNAGLI
+792 EIGEYTNAGLV

-836 LDGVAY
+836 LDGVTY
-842 TLGDGINNAGD
+842 TLRDGIDNSGI
-853 TATEGF
+853 TVTEGF
-859 NSILRSANDF
+859 NAILRSANDF

-876 TVTPQGDITKGISF
+876 TVTPRGDITKGISF
-890 VSTYAGSINF
+890 TSTYAGSINF

-968 ALLRTIIGD
+968 ALLKTITGN

>member
-32 QPLTDLTKKIGD
+32 QPLADLTKKIGD
-44 IDGIK
+44 IGGI
-49 RFKKQTSSSSQSMAE
+49 RELKKKTSSSSQSMAE
-64 ISRLAENVSKGYQK
+64 ISRLAENAAKGYQK
-78 LGTTAGH
+78 LGATAGH

-100 LPLLKDVHSYSEA
+100 LPLLKDVHSYSDA
-113 FSKAQNLGF
+113 FSKAQDLGF
-122 DIGEAG
+122 DIGVAG
-128 RIANAWTKNNPTV
+128 EVANAWTKSNPTV
-141 ETAKK
+141 ETVQK
-146 AKSAFVPLDEWRA
+146 AKSAFVPLDEWRS

-170 ATVEGT
+170 TAVEGT

-181 NLVGAFT
+181 NLVSTFT

-217 QTVKNIAGSLTDR
+217 QTIKNIAGSLTDR

-235 KNFSDGFKKMA
+235 KGFSDGFKKLA
-246 QSFGRVLKY
+246 LSFGRVLKY
-255 KAISFVL
+255 KALSFVI
-262 NQITAAISDGT
+262 NQISAAIKDGT

-310 PIINVLATAFDALI
+310 PIVNALAPAFDILI
-324 DKIIEVI
+324 DKVVEAV

-376 ELNIIGSSSSAR
+376 ELNIIGSSSK

-399 EVALP
+399 EVSLP
-404 GGNLDFDFSAKNLAK
+404 GGNLDFTFSAKNLAK

-432 FTNSLTQKINS
+432 FTNSLTKKINT
-443 ALMAI
+443 ALSAI

-457 TDLGEGIAA
+457 TDLGEGIAVS
-466 ALNDI
+466 LNDI
-471 ITRINAE
+471 VNGINAE

-533 TVKGIITTLDTAIT
+533 TVKGIITTLDNAIT
-547 TTDFSQIGNSFMT
+547 TTDFSQIGNSFKA

-586 NTLFGSFDW
+586 NTLFGTFSW
-595 AKAGESLGKAWN
+595 VKVGGAIGNTWNSLVI
-607 AFVTLL
+607 FL

-627 AASDV
+627 AAADV

-685 IGVFG
+685 TGVFG

-713 LIGNLFS
+713 MIGNLFS
-720 KIGNFF
+720 KIGNLF

-752 LSNAWHNSNLGMTVD
+752 LSDAWHNSNLGMTVD

-776 FKSALG
+776 FESALG
-782 INSPSTVMQE
+782 INSPSTVME
-792 LGEYTNAGLI
+792 EIGEYTNAGLI

-836 LDGVAY
+836 LDGVTY
-842 TLGDGINNAGD
+842 TLRDGINNAGD
-853 TATEGF
+853 TAAAGF

-876 TVTPQGDITKGISF
+876 TVTPQGDITKGITF
-890 VSTYAGSINF
+890 TSTYAGSINF

-916 SVANAVPQTNVNGNN
+916 SVANAVPQTNANGNN

-947 KESNVVIQPSAALG
+947 KESKVVIQPSAALG

-968 ALLRTIIGD
+968 AILRTLTGD

>member
-32 QPLTDLTKKIGD
+32 QPLADFAKKMSDIG
-44 IDGIK
+44 GIK
-49 RFKKQTSSSSQSMAE
+49 ELKKQTSSTSQGMAE
-64 ISRLAENVSKGYQK
+64 ISRLAENAAKGYQK

-100 LPLLKDVHSYSEA
+100 LPLLKDVHSYSDA

-122 DIGEAG
+122 DVGGAG
-128 RIANAWTKNNPTV
+128 RIANAWTKSNPTV

-146 AKSAFVPLDEWRA
+146 AKSAFVPLDEWRS

-170 ATVEGT
+170 TAVEGT

-181 NLVGAFT
+181 DLAGAFT
-188 QLAGL
+188 QLVGL

-203 KAFESLKKAAASFR
+203 KAFESLKKTAASFR
-217 QTVKNIAGSLTDR
+217 QTIKNIAGSLTDR

-235 KNFSDGFKKMA
+235 KGFSDGFKKLA
-246 QSFGRVLKY
+246 QSFGRVLKF
-255 KAISFVL
+255 KTISFVL
-262 NQITAAISDGT
+262 NQISAAIKDGT
-273 KNFYEYSR
+273 RNLYEYSR

-296 GLLYFKNSVGAAAA
+296 GLLYFKNSVGAMTA
-310 PIINVLATAFDALI
+310 PILNALI
-324 DKIIEVI
+324 PVFDSLIDRIVEGV
-331 NWFNQL
+331 NWLNQL
-337 ISKLTGAS
+337 IAKMTGAS
-345 TWTKAIRQQTTYA
+345 SWTKAIRQQTTYA

-376 ELNIIGSSSSAR
+376 ELNIIGSSSK

-399 EVALP
+399 EVSLP
-404 GGNLDFDFSAKNLAK
+404 GGNLDFTFSAKNLAK

-432 FTNSLTQKINS
+432 FTNSLTKKINS
-443 ALMAI
+443 ALTAI

-457 TDLGEGIAA
+457 ADFGEAIVVS
-466 ALNDI
+466 LNDI
-471 ITRINAE
+471 VNGINADE
-478 DLGAAFAQKL
+478 LGAAFAQKL

-509 QIGTAVNGWF
+509 QIGGTINSWF
-519 SEINWQAI
+519 AEIDWQAI

-533 TVKGIITTLDTAIT
+533 TVTGIITTLDTAIT
-547 TTDFSQIGNSFMT
+547 TTDFSQIGESFKA

-571 DGLIQLVG
+571 DELIQLLG
-579 TDLINAA
+579 TDLIIAA
-586 NTLFGSFDW
+586 NTLFGTFSW
-595 AKAGESLGKAWN
+595 VKVGESIGNTWN
-607 AFVTLL
+607 SLVTLL
-613 SDAIHNINWTGIGT
+613 SDTIHNINWTGIAVAT
-627 AASDV
+627 AAV

-640 DWNATAQAISDG
+640 DWNATAKALSDG
-652 VIGALDGLNT
+652 VISALSGLNT
-662 ALANVNWQGFGDSI
+662 ALSNVDWEAFGDSVAD
-676 GNFLANIDW
+676 FLCGIDW
-685 IGVFG
+685 VGVF
-690 NLYQVLLNALN
+690 NELLGVMTNSLN
-701 GLTTSLAAGAGT
+701 GLASGLSRAIGSTVAGIFTG
-713 LIGNLFS
+713 S
-720 KIGNFF
+720 
-726 SGGEDKIANKEAKSA
+726 SGGEDIQ
-741 GEETTKSWAES
+741 GE
-752 LSNAWHNSNLGMTVD
+752 MTD
-767 NIVNPFITS
+767 IGNNTSKS
-776 FKSALG
+776 FKDGLETYWKNTPIGGFIEGVVKPLVGGFKDRLG
-782 INSPSTVMQE
+782 INSPSTVME
-792 LGEYTNAGLI
+792 EIGEYTNAGFV

-836 LDGVAY
+836 LDGVTY
-842 TLGDGINNAGD
+842 TLRDGINNAGD
-853 TATEGF
+853 TAAAGF

-876 TVTPQGDITKGISF
+876 TVTPQGDITKGITF
-890 VSTYAGSINF
+890 TSTYAGSINF

-916 SVANAVPQTNVNGNN
+916 SVANAVPQTNANGNN

-947 KESNVVIQPSAALG
+947 KESKVVIQPSAALG

-968 ALLRTIIGD
+968 ALLRTITGD

>member
-32 QPLTDLTKKIGD
+32 QPLVELTNKIGD
-44 IDGIK
+44 IGGIK
-49 RFKKQTSSSSQSMAE
+49 ELKKQTSSTSQGMAE
-64 ISRLAENVSKGYQK
+64 ISRLAENAAKGYQK

-128 RIANAWTKNNPTV
+128 RIANAWTKSNPAV

-146 AKSAFVPLDEWRA
+146 AKSAFVPLDEWRS

-170 ATVEGT
+170 TAVEGT

-203 KAFESLKKAAASFR
+203 KAFESLKKAAASFK
-217 QTVKNIAGSLTDR
+217 QTIKNIAGSLTNR

-235 KNFSDGFKKMA
+235 KGFSDGFKKLA

-262 NQITAAISDGT
+262 NQISAAIKDGT

-296 GLLYFKNSVGAAAA
+296 GLLYFKNSVGAAVA
-310 PIINVLATAFDALI
+310 PIVNTLAPAFDILI
-324 DKIIEVI
+324 DKVVESV

-376 ELNIIGSSSSAR
+376 ELNIIGSSSK

-399 EVALP
+399 EVSLP
-404 GGNLDFDFSAKNLAK
+404 GGNLDFTFSVKNLAK
-419 KLNEAIKNLDLTS
+419 KLNEATKNLDLTS
-432 FTNSLTQKINS
+432 FTNSLTKKINS
-443 ALMAI
+443 ALTAI

-466 ALNDI
+466 SLNDI
-471 ITRINAE
+471 VNGINAE
-478 DLGAAFAQKL
+478 DLGAAFAQKF

-547 TTDFSQIGNSFMT
+547 TTDFSQIGNSFKA

-595 AKAGESLGKAWN
+595 AKAGEAIGKAWN
-607 AFVTLL
+607 SLVTLL
-613 SDAIHNINWTGIGT
+613 SDTIHNINWTGIGT
-627 AASDV
+627 AAADA

-640 DWNATAQAISDG
+640 DWNATAKALSDG
-652 VIGALDGLNT
+652 VISALDGLNT
-662 ALANVNWQGFGDSI
+662 ALANVDWEAFGDSVAD
-676 GNFLANIDW
+676 FLCGIDW
-685 IGVFG
+685 IGVFDE
-690 NLYQVLLNALN
+690 LLGVMTNSLN
-701 GLTTSLAAGAGT
+701 GLASGLSRAIGSTVAGIFTG
-713 LIGNLFS
+713 S
-720 KIGNFF
+720 
-726 SGGEDKIANKEAKSA
+726 SGGEDIQ
-741 GEETTKSWAES
+741 GEMSDIGNNTSK
-752 LSNAWHNSNLGMTVD
+752 
-767 NIVNPFITS
+767 S
-776 FKSALG
+776 FKDGLETYWKNTPIGGFIEGVVKPLVGGFKDRLG
-782 INSPSTVMQE
+782 INSPSTVMKE
-792 LGEYTNAGLI
+792 LGEYTNAGFV

-822 LTGISGFKSDLNNS
+822 LTGISGFKSDLSNS
-836 LDGVAY
+836 LDGISY
-842 TLGDGINNAGD
+842 TLRDGINNAKNT
-853 TATEGF
+853 TATGF
-859 NSILRSANDF
+859 SSILRSANDF
-869 AAEMAKI
+869 AAEMAKV
-876 TVTPQGDITKGISF
+876 TVTPQGDITKGITF
-890 VSTYAGSINF
+890 TSTYAGSINF

-916 SVANAVPQTNVNGNN
+916 SVANAVPQTNTNGNN
-931 SEIVTELQK
+931 SEIVTELKK

>member
-32 QPLTDLTKKIGD
+32 QPLADLAKKIGE
-44 IDGIK
+44 IGGIK
-49 RFKKQTSSSSQSMAE
+49 ELKKQTSSTSQSMAE
-64 ISRLAENVSKGYQK
+64 ISRLAESAAKGYQR
-78 LGTTAGH
+78 LGATAGH
-85 TAAEFAQLQSRMKEI
+85 TAAEFAELQSRMKEI
-100 LPLLKDVHSYSEA
+100 LPLLKDVHSYSDA

-128 RIANAWTKNNPTV
+128 RIANAWTKSNPAV

-146 AKSAFVPLDEWRA
+146 AKSAFVPLDEWRS
-159 THKDTFSENMR
+159 THKDTFSEGMR
-170 ATVEGT
+170 TAVEGT

-203 KAFESLKKAAASFR
+203 KAFETLKKAAASFK
-217 QTVKNIAGSLTDR
+217 QTIKNIAGSLTDR

-235 KNFSDGFKKMA
+235 KGFSDGFKKLA

-262 NQITAAISDGT
+262 NQISAAIKDGT

-287 SKNLDNIAT
+287 SKNLDGIAT
-296 GLLYFKNSVGAAAA
+296 GLLYFKNSVGAAVA
-310 PIINVLATAFDALI
+310 PIVNALAPAIDILI
-324 DKIIEVI
+324 DKVVEAV

-358 EATTQA
+358 ETTAEA

-376 ELNIIGSSSSAR
+376 ELNIIGSSSK

-399 EVALP
+399 EVSLP
-404 GGNLDFDFSAKNLAK
+404 GGNIDFTFSAKNLAK
-419 KLNEAIKNLDLTS
+419 KLNESIKNLDLTS
-432 FTNSLTQKINS
+432 FTNSLTKKINS
-443 ALMAI
+443 ALSAI

-457 TDLGEGIAA
+457 TDLGEGIAVS
-466 ALNDI
+466 LNDI
-471 ITRINAE
+471 VNGINAE

-533 TVKGIITTLDTAIT
+533 TVKGIITTLDNAIT
-547 TTDFSQIGNSFMT
+547 TTDFSQIGSSFKA

-586 NTLFGSFDW
+586 NTLFGFFDW
-595 AKAGESLGKAWN
+595 AKAGEAIGKTWNSL
-607 AFVTLL
+607 VTLL
-613 SDAIHNINWTGIGT
+613 SDTIHNISWTGIGT
-627 AASDV
+627 TAADV
-632 INSAISTI
+632 INGAISTI

-662 ALANVNWQGFGDSI
+662 ALASVDWQGFGDSI
-676 GNFLANIDW
+676 GNFLVNIDW
-685 IGVFG
+685 TGVFG

-713 LIGNLFS
+713 MIGNLFS
-720 KIGNFF
+720 
-726 SGGEDKIANKEAKSA
+726 GGKNKSASKEAKSA
-741 GEETTKSWAES
+741 GEETTKSWAEG
-752 LSNAWHNSNLGMTVD
+752 LSDLWHNSSLGRTVD
-767 NIVNPFITS
+767 NIVNPFLDS
-776 FKSALG
+776 FKSAMG

-792 LGEYTNAGLI
+792 LGEYTNAGFV

-807 NQKIFDTF
+807 NKKIFDTF

-822 LTGISGFKSDLNNS
+822 LTGISGFKSDLSNS
-836 LDGVAY
+836 LDGVSY
-842 TLGDGINNAGD
+842 TLRDGINNAGD
-853 TATEGF
+853 TAATGF

-876 TVTPQGDITKGISF
+876 TVTPQGDITRGITF
-890 VSTYAGSINF
+890 TSTYAGSVNF

-907 SGIQNSTAR
+907 SGIQNSVAR
-916 SVANAVPQTNVNGNN
+916 SVANTVPQTNANGNN
-931 SEIVTELQK
+931 SDIVTELQR

-947 KESNVVIQPSAALG
+947 KESKVVIQPSAALG

-968 ALLRTIIGD
+968 ALLRTITGD